1 MYNVQTINLD
11 MSLRD
16 PAPRVVAKQGDAGSR
31 KITIKLY
38 DNGIPANIN
47 NQIAP
52 SGAEQKGV
60 VRFRKPDG
68 TGGIYDKTEDNLPAC
83 ILGGD
88 NITVRLA
95 EQVLTCPGDVVADV
109 AIICDNTVI
118 STFNFVVHVQAAPMA
133 GITTSNNYY
142 NYQSLAD
149 INQAIDEAK
158 AAAAGAVK
166 SINGSKP
173 DSNGNVNVVA
183 GVAKVNGKTGNVS
196 IAANAYATCSTSAGT
211 ATKTAELVDGFAP
224 VIGAVLAVRFTNSN
238 TAESPRLNY
247 DGIEY
252 VIRDRI
258 TAQPIKPGDITAGLY
273 RFMLIS
279 GAWILLDKLPSEGT
293 TTPVPGDPG
302 EDGGYWIPAVD
313 EAGNLTWSA
322 SKAGMGDAP
331 AAANISGPP
340 GKDGGYYIPKI
351 SQTGINTMQMGFDPS
366 KPGMTSVQPR
376 QIVLPKG
383 DPGQNGAPGADG
395 APGPAGPAGDQGP
408 QGPKGDKGDPG
419 SAAIGLGGCNSAASA
434 VNKEISIFTDDFK
447 PTPSAIVTVAFNVE
461 NTADNPSMVINNRS
475 YGVIDCRNGNP
486 VKAAAMC
493 GQAHTYVLD
502 AQNGVAF
509 LVNPSDE
516 AASGASDAVESVNGQ
531 TGAVKVPVPGCG
543 TCASEASSKEKEV
556 GSLSAGFDPTARGAV
571 LTVKFENPGNTVN
584 GASLTVA
591 NKSYPIVDSRTYA
604 LARADALAKKVHHFV
619 LIPGTAIL
627 LDPSTTA
634 SSATL
639 DKTLTQEGS
648 AADAKA
654 AGDAIKNLREFLQG
668 DVELTSLNL
677 TSGLTTDAD
686 INVDFGGNRLR
697 GVNDPVEDTDAAS
710 KGYVDEQIA
719 NISNDGNAAPSA
731 GVCTTAANVA
741 AKVEQGYITSPIVG
755 GSIVTVEFTNDN
767 TAKNPTLDVNG
778 VVGAIVYRSMSAI
791 DPASLTKGIH
801 QFVCLE
807 NYNKWMMLDALEWE
821 EIANITVEADVQ
833 VVAISKDKDNKPFGL
848 RKAKIMVSAVGSE
861 TNTKSANGELSVNGI
876 TYYYSPN
883 LPVVGAE
890 TSRFIASSLEAITD
904 GLIWHD
910 SSSNNNNTYQTTG
923 TRHTGWIATVE
934 STLRNFAFSA
944 VGGMVIGAGT
954 NIKIMG
960 VRA

>member
-1 MYNVQTINLD
+1 MYNTQTINLD

-16 PAPRVVAKQGDAGSR
+16 PCPRVVAKQGDAGSR
-31 KITIKLY
+31 EVAIKLY
-38 DNGIPANIN
+38 DNGAPANIN
-47 NQIAP
+47 NQIAQ
-52 SGAEQKGV
+52 SGTETKGV
-60 VRFRKPDG
+60 VRFCKPDG
-68 TGGIYDKTEDNLPAC
+68 KGGIYDRTEDNLIAC
-83 ILGGD
+83 TLGKD
-88 NITVRLA
+88 TITVRLA
-95 EQVLTCPGDVVADV
+95 AQMLTCPGDVVADV
-109 AIICDNTVI
+109 AIICGTTII
-118 STFNFVVHVQAAPMA
+118 STFNFIVAVQANPAA
-133 GITTSNNYY
+133 GITPSHSYY
-142 NYQSLAD
+142 NYRSLAD
-149 INQAIDEAK
+149 INQAINEAK

-166 SINGSKP
+166 FVNGVKP
-173 DSNGNVNVVA
+173 GSDGNVAVNV
-183 GVAKVNGKTGNVS
+183 GVTAINRQTGSVTLPV
-196 IAANAYATCSTSAGT
+196 NAYTTCSTA
-211 ATKTAELVDGFAP
+211 ANYVVKTAALVDGFAP
-224 VIGAVLAVRFTNSN
+224 TIGAVLAVRFVHNN
-238 TAESPRLNY
+238 TAESPKLDYN
-247 DGIEY
+247 GIEY
-252 VIRDRI
+252 TIRDRI
-258 TAQPIKPGDITAGLY
+258 TAQPIGAGDITAGLY
-273 RFMLIS
+273 QFMLIN
-279 GAWILLDKLPSEGT
+279 GAWILLDKQQSGGT
-293 TTPVPGDPG
+293 STPVPGDPG
-302 EDGGYWIPAVD
+302 EDGGYWIPHVAD
-313 EAGNLTWSA
+313 DGTLSWTP
-322 SKAGMGDAP
+322 SKDGMGDPP
-331 AAANISGPP
+331 AAANIVGPP
-340 GKDGGYYIPKI
+340 GKDGDPGADGAPGSDGQDGGYYIPQI
-351 SQTGINTMQMGFDPS
+351 SQPESNIMQIAFDAI
-366 KPGMTSVQPR
+366 KFGMTSVQTR

-383 DPGQNGAPGADG
+383 DPGQDG

-408 QGPKGDKGDPG
+408 QGPKGDPGPQGPKGDKGDPG
-419 SAAIGLGGCNSAASA
+419 EPGPQGPAGSC
-434 VNKEISIFTDDFK
+434 D
-447 PTPSAIVTVAFNVE
+447 VA
-461 NTADNPSMVINNRS
+461 
-475 YGVIDCRNGNP
+475 
-486 VKAAAMC
+486 
-493 GQAHTYVLD
+493 
-502 AQNGVAF
+502 
-509 LVNPSDE
+509 
-516 AASGASDAVESVNGQ
+516 SVNGQ
-531 TGAVKVPVPGCG
+531 VGAVKIPASGYG
-543 TCASEASSKEKEV
+543 TCASAGSSPIKEV
-556 GSLSAGFDPTARGAV
+556 GSLSAGFDPAAIGSVLAV
-571 LTVKFENPGNTVN
+571 NFENPGNTAN
-584 GASLTVA
+584 GASLTIA
-591 NKSYPIVDSRTYA
+591 NKSHAIIDSRTYSS
-604 LARADALAKKVHHFV
+604 ARADALAKKVHHF
-619 LIPGTAIL
+619 LLLSGGAIL
-627 LDPSTTA
+627 LDPSDTTGPV
-634 SSATL
+634 TL

>member
-1 MYNVQTINLD
+1 MYNTQTINLD
-11 MSLRD
+11 MSSRD
-16 PAPRVVAKQGDAGSR
+16 PCPRVVAKQGDAGSR
-31 KITIKLY
+31 EVAIKLY
-38 DNGIPANIN
+38 DNGAPANIN
-47 NQIAP
+47 NQIAQ
-52 SGAEQKGV
+52 SGTETKGV
-60 VRFRKPDG
+60 VRFCKPDG
-68 TGGIYDKTEDNLPAC
+68 KGGIYDRTEDNLIAC
-83 ILGGD
+83 TLGKD
-88 NITVRLA
+88 TITVRLA
-95 EQVLTCPGDVVADV
+95 AQMLTCPGDVVADV
-109 AIICDNTVI
+109 AIICGTTII
-118 STFNFVVHVQAAPMA
+118 STFNFIVAVQANPAA
-133 GITTSNNYY
+133 GITPSHSYY
-142 NYQSLAD
+142 NYRSLAD
-149 INQAIDEAK
+149 INQAINEAK

-166 SINGSKP
+166 FVNGVKP
-173 DSNGNVNVVA
+173 GSDGNVAVNV
-183 GVAKVNGKTGNVS
+183 GVTAINRQTGSVTLPV
-196 IAANAYATCSTSAGT
+196 NAYTTCSTA
-211 ATKTAELVDGFAP
+211 ANYVVKTAALVDGFAP
-224 VIGAVLAVRFTNSN
+224 TIGAVLAVRFVHNN
-238 TAESPRLNY
+238 TAESPKLDYN
-247 DGIEY
+247 GIEY
-252 VIRDRI
+252 TIRDRI
-258 TAQPIKPGDITAGLY
+258 TAQPIGAGDITAGLY
-273 RFMLIS
+273 QFMLIN
-279 GAWILLDKLPSEGT
+279 GAWILLDKQQSGGT
-293 TTPVPGDPG
+293 STPVPGDPG
-302 EDGGYWIPAVD
+302 EDGGYWIPHVAD
-313 EAGNLTWSA
+313 DGTLSWTP
-322 SKAGMGDAP
+322 SKDGMGDPP
-331 AAANISGPP
+331 AAANIVGPP
-340 GKDGGYYIPKI
+340 GKDGDPGADGAPGSDGQDGGYYIPQI
-351 SQTGINTMQMGFDPS
+351 SQPESNIMQIAFDAI
-366 KPGMTSVQPR
+366 KFGMTSVQTR

-383 DPGQNGAPGADG
+383 DPGQDG

-408 QGPKGDKGDPG
+408 QGPKGDPGPQGPKGDKGDPG
-419 SAAIGLGGCNSAASA
+419 EPGPQGPAGSC
-434 VNKEISIFTDDFK
+434 D
-447 PTPSAIVTVAFNVE
+447 VA
-461 NTADNPSMVINNRS
+461 
-475 YGVIDCRNGNP
+475 
-486 VKAAAMC
+486 
-493 GQAHTYVLD
+493 
-502 AQNGVAF
+502 
-509 LVNPSDE
+509 
-516 AASGASDAVESVNGQ
+516 SVNGQ
-531 TGAVKVPVPGCG
+531 VGAVKIPASGYG
-543 TCASEASSKEKEV
+543 TCASAGSSPIKEV
-556 GSLSAGFDPTARGAV
+556 GSLSAGFDPAAIGSVLAV
-571 LTVKFENPGNTVN
+571 NFENPGNTAN
-584 GASLTVA
+584 GASLTIA
-591 NKSYPIVDSRTYA
+591 NKSHAIIDSRTYSS
-604 LARADALAKKVHHFV
+604 ARADALAKKVHHF
-619 LIPGTAIL
+619 LLLSGGAIL
-627 LDPSTTA
+627 LDPSDTTGPV
-634 SSATL
+634 TL

-741 AKVEQGYITSPIVG
+741 AKVEQGYIKSPIVG

-767 TAKNPTLDVNG
+767 TANNPTLKVNG
-778 VVGAIVYRSMSAI
+778 VVGAIVGRSMSAI

-934 STLRNFAFSA
+934 SALRNFAFSA

>member
-1 MYNVQTINLD
+1 MEIITPITID
-11 MSLRD
+11 MQRTARM
-16 PAPRVVAKQGDAGSR
+16 PEIYAKQGDACTR
-31 KITIKLY
+31 KVQINLH
-38 DNGIPANIN
+38 NGG
-47 NQIAP
+47 IAWRP
-52 SGAEQKGV
+52 GKSDAV
-60 VRFRKPDG
+60 IRFCKSDG
-68 TGGIYDKTEDNLPAC
+68 TGGIYDKLPDGTKAYVYPTTSLND
-83 ILGGD
+83 I
-88 NITVRLA
+88 ITITLA
-95 EQVLTCPGDVVADV
+95 PEVLTCAGDVLVDV
-109 AIICDNTVI
+109 AFSDADAVLA
-118 STFNFVVHVQAAPMA
+118 TFSFVVHVQMSPMSGIAP
-133 GITTSNNYY
+133 SNNYY
-142 NYQSLAD
+142 NYQSLAE
-149 INQAIDEAK
+149 INQAINEAK

-166 SINGSKP
+166 FVNGVKP
-173 DSNGNVNVVA
+173 GSDGNVAVNV
-183 GVAKVNGKTGNVS
+183 GVTAINRQTGSVTLPV
-196 IAANAYATCSTSAGT
+196 NAYTTCSTA
-211 ATKTAELVDGFAP
+211 ANYVVKTAALVDGFAP
-224 VIGAVLAVRFTNSN
+224 TIGAVLAVRFVHNN
-238 TAESPRLNY
+238 TAESPKLDYN
-247 DGIEY
+247 GIEY
-252 VIRDRI
+252 TIRDRI
-258 TAQPIKPGDITAGLY
+258 TAQPIGAGDITAGLY
-273 RFMLIS
+273 QFMLIN
-279 GAWILLDKLPSEGT
+279 GAWILLDKQQSGGT
-293 TTPVPGDPG
+293 STPVPGDPG
-302 EDGGYWIPAVD
+302 EDGGYWIPHVAD
-313 EAGNLTWSA
+313 DGTLSWTP
-322 SKAGMGDAP
+322 SKDGMGDPP
-331 AAANISGPP
+331 AAANIVGPP
-340 GKDGGYYIPKI
+340 GKDGDPGADGAPGSDGQDGGYYIPQI
-351 SQTGINTMQMGFDPS
+351 SQPESNIMQIAFDAI
-366 KPGMTSVQPR
+366 KFGMTSVQTR

-383 DPGQNGAPGADG
+383 DPGQDG

-408 QGPKGDKGDPG
+408 QGPKGDPGPQGPKGDKGDPG
-419 SAAIGLGGCNSAASA
+419 EPGPQGPAGSC
-434 VNKEISIFTDDFK
+434 D
-447 PTPSAIVTVAFNVE
+447 VA
-461 NTADNPSMVINNRS
+461 
-475 YGVIDCRNGNP
+475 
-486 VKAAAMC
+486 
-493 GQAHTYVLD
+493 
-502 AQNGVAF
+502 
-509 LVNPSDE
+509 
-516 AASGASDAVESVNGQ
+516 SVNGQ
-531 TGAVKVPVPGCG
+531 VGAVKIPASGYG
-543 TCASEASSKEKEV
+543 TCASAGSSPIKEV
-556 GSLSAGFDPTARGAV
+556 GSLSAGFDPAAIGSVLAV
-571 LTVKFENPGNTVN
+571 NFENPGNTAN
-584 GASLTVA
+584 GASLTIA
-591 NKSYPIVDSRTYA
+591 NKSHAIIDSRTYSS
-604 LARADALAKKVHHFV
+604 ARADALAKKVHHF
-619 LIPGTAIL
+619 LLLSGGAIL
-627 LDPSTTA
+627 LDPSDTTGPV
-634 SSATL
+634 TL

>member
-1 MYNVQTINLD
+1 MTTTQSIKLD
-11 MSLRD
+11 LLRRGE
-16 PAPRVVAKQGDAGSR
+16 PPRVYAKQGDTGTRAVAVE
-31 KITIKLY
+31 LY
-38 DNGIPANIN
+38 CGGVAWTPPNGV
-47 NQIAP
+47 
-52 SGAEQKGV
+52 KGLI
-60 VRFRKPDG
+60 RFRKPDRNAG
-68 TGGIYDKTEDNLPAC
+68 LYDKLPDGTTPAC
-83 ILGGD
+83 E
-88 NITVRLA
+88 ITSGSSNFIANLA
-95 EQVLTCPGDVVADV
+95 AEVLTCPGEVYADI
-109 AIICDNTVI
+109 AFTAGAELLGTATFVI
-118 STFNFVVHVQAAPMA
+118 EVEASPAE
-133 GITTSNNYY
+133 GTTPSGSYY
-142 NYQSLAD
+142 NYQTIGA
-149 INQAIDEAK
+149 INAAI
-158 AAAAGAVK
+158 AALNTAIGKCVRQV
-166 SINGSKP
+166 NGKDP
-173 DSNGNVNVVA
+173 DANGNVAVNIGVSSINNRTGVVRLP
-183 GVAKVNGKTGNVS
+183 V
-196 IAANAYATCSTSAGT
+196 NAYTTCSTA
-211 ATKTAELVDGFAP
+211 ANYVVKTAALVDGFAP
-224 VIGAVLAVRFTNSN
+224 AIGAVLAVRFVHNN
-238 TAESPRLNY
+238 TAESPKLDYN
-247 DGIEY
+247 GIEY
-252 VIRDRI
+252 IIRDRI
-258 TAQPIKPGDITAGLY
+258 TAKPIAPSDITAGLY
-273 RFMLIS
+273 QFMLIS
-279 GAWILLDKLPSEGT
+279 GAWILLDKQQSGGT
-293 TTPVPGDPG
+293 STPVPGDPG
-302 EDGGYWIPAVD
+302 EDGGYWIPHVAD
-313 EAGNLTWSA
+313 DGTLSWTP
-322 SKAGMGDAP
+322 SKDGMGDPP
-331 AAANISGPP
+331 AAANIVGPP
-340 GKDGGYYIPKI
+340 GKDGDPGADGAPGSDGQDGGYYIPQI
-351 SQTGINTMQMGFDPS
+351 SQPESNIMQIAFDAI
-366 KPGMTSVQPR
+366 KFGMTSVQTR

-383 DPGQNGAPGADG
+383 DPGQDG

-408 QGPKGDKGDPG
+408 QGPKGDPGPQGPKGDKGDPG
-419 SAAIGLGGCNSAASA
+419 EPGPQGPAGSC
-434 VNKEISIFTDDFK
+434 D
-447 PTPSAIVTVAFNVE
+447 VA
-461 NTADNPSMVINNRS
+461 
-475 YGVIDCRNGNP
+475 
-486 VKAAAMC
+486 
-493 GQAHTYVLD
+493 
-502 AQNGVAF
+502 
-509 LVNPSDE
+509 
-516 AASGASDAVESVNGQ
+516 SVNGQ
-531 TGAVKVPVPGCG
+531 VGAVKIPASGYG
-543 TCASEASSKEKEV
+543 TCASAGSSPIKEV
-556 GSLSAGFDPTARGAV
+556 GSLSAGFDPAAIGSVLAV
-571 LTVKFENPGNTVN
+571 NFKNPGNTAN
-584 GASLTVA
+584 GASLTIA
-591 NKSYPIVDSRTYA
+591 NKSHAIIDSRTYSS
-604 LARADALAKKVHHFV
+604 ARADALAKKVHHF
-619 LIPGTAIL
+619 LLLSGAAIL

-634 SSATL
+634 SSVTL

-677 TSGLTTDAD
+677 TSGLTTDAG

-719 NISNDGNAAPSA
+719 NISNDGNAVPSA
-731 GVCTTAANVA
+731 GVCTTAANIA
-741 AKVEQGYITSPIVG
+741 AKVEQGYIKSPIVG

-767 TAKNPTLDVNG
+767 TANNPTLDVNG

-821 EIANITVEADVQ
+821 EIANITVEADVR

>member
-1 MYNVQTINLD
+1 MEIITPIRID
-11 MSLRD
+11 MQRTARM
-16 PAPRVVAKQGDAGSR
+16 PEIYAKQGDACTR
-31 KITIKLY
+31 KVQISLS
-38 DNGIPANIN
+38 NGGISWSPGKSDVAI
-47 NQIAP
+47 
-52 SGAEQKGV
+52 
-60 VRFRKPDG
+60 RFCKSDG
-68 TGGIYDKTEDNLPAC
+68 TGGIYDKLPDGTKAYAYPTTALNDV
-83 ILGGD
+83 I
-88 NITVRLA
+88 ITLA
-95 EQVLTCPGDVVADV
+95 PEVLTCAGDVLVDV
-109 AIICDNTVI
+109 VFSDSAEVLA
-118 STFNFVVHVQAAPMA
+118 TFSFVVHVQASPMA
-133 GITTSNNYY
+133 GITPSNSYY
-142 NYQSLAD
+142 SYQSLAD
-149 INQAIDEAK
+149 INKAIDDAK

-166 SINGSKP
+166 FVNGVKPDANGSVTVP
-173 DSNGNVNVVA
+173 VGVTAVNRQ
-183 GVAKVNGKTGNVS
+183 TGSVTLPV
-196 IAANAYATCSTSAGT
+196 NAYTTCSTA
-211 ATKTAELVDGFAP
+211 ANYVVKTANLVDGFAP
-224 VIGAVLAVRFTNSN
+224 TIGAVLAVRFVHNN
-238 TAESPRLNY
+238 TAESPKLDYN
-247 DGIEY
+247 GIEY
-252 VIRDRI
+252 IIRDRI
-258 TAQPIKPGDITAGLY
+258 TAQPIGAGDITAGLY
-273 RFMLIS
+273 QFMLIS
-279 GAWILLDKLPSEGT
+279 GAWILLDKQQSGGT
-293 TTPVPGDPG
+293 STPVPGDPG
-302 EDGGYWIPAVD
+302 EDGGYWIPHVAD
-313 EAGNLTWSA
+313 DGTLTWTA
-322 SKAGMGDAP
+322 SKEGMGDP
-331 AAANISGPP
+331 PEAANIVGPP
-340 GKDGGYYIPKI
+340 GKDG
-351 SQTGINTMQMGFDPS
+351 D
-366 KPGMTSVQPR
+366 
-376 QIVLPKG
+376 
-383 DPGQNGAPGADG
+383 PGADG
-395 APGPAGPAGDQGP
+395 APGADGQDGGYYIPRITQPESNIMQIAFDAIKFGMTSVQTRQIVLPAGE
-408 QGPKGDKGDPG
+408 PG
-419 SAAIGLGGCNSAASA
+419 KDGAPG
-434 VNKEISIFTDDFK
+434 
-447 PTPSAIVTVAFNVE
+447 
-461 NTADNPSMVINNRS
+461 AD
-475 YGVIDCRNGNP
+475 G
-486 VKAAAMC
+486 
-493 GQAHTYVLD
+493 
-502 AQNGVAF
+502 QNGVTPNLQIGTVSTLPAGS
-509 LVNPSDE
+509 N
-516 AASGASDAVESVNGQ
+516 ATASITGTVEDLRLNLGIPRGANGEDAPAGSCDVTSVNDK
-531 TGAVKVPVPGCG
+531 TGSVVLPVPGRAHCQSAADS
-543 TCASEASSKEKEV
+543 TNKIATITSEGFKYVPGAILSVEFSNPQNTEDFTMLIIESKNYQI
-556 GSLSAGFDPTARGAV
+556 L
-571 LTVKFENPGNTVN
+571 
-584 GASLTVA
+584 
-591 NKSYPIVDSRTYA
+591 DSRTLAPPTASA
-604 LARADALAKKVHHFV
+604 LGKRVHHFMLV
-619 LIPGTAIL
+619 EGAAIL
-627 LDPSTTA
+627 MDPCE
-634 SSATL
+634 TL

-731 GVCTTAANVA
+731 GVCTTAANIA
-741 AKVEQGYITSPIVG
+741 AKVEQGYIKSPIVG

-767 TAKNPTLDVNG
+767 TANNPTLKVNG
-778 VVGAIVYRSMSAI
+778 VVGAIVGRSMSAI

>member
-1 MYNVQTINLD
+1 MYNTQTINLD
-11 MSLRD
+11 MSSRD
-16 PAPRVVAKQGDAGSR
+16 PCPRVVAKQGDAGSR
-31 KITIKLY
+31 EVAIKLY
-38 DNGIPANIN
+38 DNGAPANIN
-47 NQIAP
+47 NQIVQ
-52 SGAEQKGV
+52 SGTETKGV
-60 VRFRKPDG
+60 VRFCKPDG
-68 TGGIYDKTEDNLPAC
+68 KGGIYDRTEDNLIAC
-83 ILGGD
+83 TLGKD
-88 NITVRLA
+88 TITVRLA
-95 EQVLTCPGDVVADV
+95 AQMLTCPGDVVADV
-109 AIICDNTVI
+109 AIICGTTII
-118 STFNFVVHVQAAPMA
+118 STFNFIVAVQANPAA
-133 GITTSNNYY
+133 GITPSHSYY
-142 NYQSLAD
+142 NYRSLAD
-149 INQAIDEAK
+149 INQAINEAK

-166 SINGSKP
+166 FVNGVKP
-173 DSNGNVNVVA
+173 GSDGNVAVNV
-183 GVAKVNGKTGNVS
+183 GVTAINRQTGSVTLPV
-196 IAANAYATCSTSAGT
+196 NAYTTCSTA
-211 ATKTAELVDGFAP
+211 ANYVVKTAALVDGFAP
-224 VIGAVLAVRFTNSN
+224 TIGAVLAVRFVHNN
-238 TAESPRLNY
+238 TAESPKLDYN
-247 DGIEY
+247 GIEY
-252 VIRDRI
+252 TIRDRI
-258 TAQPIKPGDITAGLY
+258 TAQPIGAGDITAGLY
-273 RFMLIS
+273 QFMLIN
-279 GAWILLDKLPSEGT
+279 GAWILLDKQQSGGT
-293 TTPVPGDPG
+293 STPVPGDPG
-302 EDGGYWIPAVD
+302 EDGGYWIPHVAD
-313 EAGNLTWSA
+313 DGTLSWTP
-322 SKAGMGDAP
+322 SKDGMGDPP
-331 AAANISGPP
+331 AAANIVGPP
-340 GKDGGYYIPKI
+340 GKDGDPGADGAPGSDGQDGGYYIPQI
-351 SQTGINTMQMGFDPS
+351 SQPESNIMQIAFDAI
-366 KPGMTSVQPR
+366 KFGMTSVQTR

-383 DPGQNGAPGADG
+383 DPGQDG

-408 QGPKGDKGDPG
+408 QGPKGDPGPQGPKGDKGDPG
-419 SAAIGLGGCNSAASA
+419 EPGPQGPAGSC
-434 VNKEISIFTDDFK
+434 D
-447 PTPSAIVTVAFNVE
+447 VA
-461 NTADNPSMVINNRS
+461 
-475 YGVIDCRNGNP
+475 
-486 VKAAAMC
+486 
-493 GQAHTYVLD
+493 
-502 AQNGVAF
+502 
-509 LVNPSDE
+509 
-516 AASGASDAVESVNGQ
+516 SVNGQ
-531 TGAVKVPVPGCG
+531 VGAVKIPASGYG
-543 TCASEASSKEKEV
+543 TCASAGSSPIKEV
-556 GSLSAGFDPTARGAV
+556 GSLSAGFDPAAIGSVLAV
-571 LTVKFENPGNTVN
+571 NFENPGNTAN
-584 GASLTVA
+584 GASLTIA
-591 NKSYPIVDSRTYA
+591 NKSHAIIDSRTYSS
-604 LARADALAKKVHHFV
+604 ARADALAKKVHHF
-619 LIPGTAIL
+619 LLLSGGAIL
-627 LDPSTTA
+627 LDPSDTTGPV
-634 SSATL
+634 TL

>member
-1 MYNVQTINLD
+1 MYNTQTINLD
-11 MSLRD
+11 MSSRD
-16 PAPRVVAKQGDAGSR
+16 PCPRVVAKQGDAGSR
-31 KITIKLY
+31 EVAIKLY
-38 DNGIPANIN
+38 DNGAPANIN
-47 NQIAP
+47 NQIAQ
-52 SGAEQKGV
+52 SGTETKGV
-60 VRFRKPDG
+60 VRFCKPDG
-68 TGGIYDKTEDNLPAC
+68 KGGIYDRTEDNLIAC
-83 ILGGD
+83 TLGKD
-88 NITVRLA
+88 TITVRLA
-95 EQVLTCPGDVVADV
+95 AQMLTCPGDVVADV
-109 AIICDNTVI
+109 AIICGTTII
-118 STFNFVVHVQAAPMA
+118 STFNFIVAVQANPAA
-133 GITTSNNYY
+133 GITPSHSYY
-142 NYQSLAD
+142 NYRSLAD
-149 INQAIDEAK
+149 INQAINEAK

-166 SINGSKP
+166 FVNGVKP
-173 DSNGNVNVVA
+173 GSDGNVAVNV
-183 GVAKVNGKTGNVS
+183 GVTAINRQTGSVTLPV
-196 IAANAYATCSTSAGT
+196 NAYTTCSTA
-211 ATKTAELVDGFAP
+211 ANYVVKTAALVDGFAP
-224 VIGAVLAVRFTNSN
+224 TIGAVLAVRFVHNN
-238 TAESPRLNY
+238 TAESPKLDYN
-247 DGIEY
+247 GIEY
-252 VIRDRI
+252 TIRDRI
-258 TAQPIKPGDITAGLY
+258 TAQPIGAGDITAGLY
-273 RFMLIS
+273 QFMLIN
-279 GAWILLDKLPSEGT
+279 GAWILLDKQQSGGT
-293 TTPVPGDPG
+293 STPVPGDPG
-302 EDGGYWIPAVD
+302 EDGGYWIPHVAD
-313 EAGNLTWSA
+313 DGTLSWTP
-322 SKAGMGDAP
+322 SKDGMGDPP
-331 AAANISGPP
+331 AAANIVGPP
-340 GKDGGYYIPKI
+340 GKDGDPGADGAPGSDGQDGGYYIPQI
-351 SQTGINTMQMGFDPS
+351 SQPESNIMQIAFDAI
-366 KPGMTSVQPR
+366 KFGMTSVQTR

-383 DPGQNGAPGADG
+383 DPGQDG

-408 QGPKGDKGDPG
+408 QGPKGDPGPQGPKGDKGDPG
-419 SAAIGLGGCNSAASA
+419 EPGPQGPAGSC
-434 VNKEISIFTDDFK
+434 D
-447 PTPSAIVTVAFNVE
+447 VA
-461 NTADNPSMVINNRS
+461 
-475 YGVIDCRNGNP
+475 
-486 VKAAAMC
+486 
-493 GQAHTYVLD
+493 
-502 AQNGVAF
+502 
-509 LVNPSDE
+509 
-516 AASGASDAVESVNGQ
+516 SVNGQ
-531 TGAVKVPVPGCG
+531 VGAVKIPASGYG
-543 TCASEASSKEKEV
+543 TCASAGSSPIKEV
-556 GSLSAGFDPTARGAV
+556 GSLSAGFDPAAIGSVLAV
-571 LTVKFENPGNTVN
+571 NFENPGNTAN
-584 GASLTVA
+584 GASLTIA
-591 NKSYPIVDSRTYA
+591 NKSHAIIDSRTYSS
-604 LARADALAKKVHHFV
+604 ARADALAKKVHHF
-619 LIPGTAIL
+619 LLLSGGAIL
-627 LDPSTTA
+627 LDPSDTTGPV
-634 SSATL
+634 TL

-861 TNTKSANGELSVNGI
+861 TNTKSAHGELSVNGI

>member
-1 MYNVQTINLD
+1 MEIITPITID
-11 MSLRD
+11 MQRTARM
-16 PAPRVVAKQGDAGSR
+16 PEIYAKQGDACTR
-31 KITIKLY
+31 KVQINLH
-38 DNGIPANIN
+38 NGG
-47 NQIAP
+47 IAWRP
-52 SGAEQKGV
+52 GKSDAV
-60 VRFRKPDG
+60 IRFCKSDG
-68 TGGIYDKTEDNLPAC
+68 TGGIYDKLPDGTKAYVYPTTSLND
-83 ILGGD
+83 I
-88 NITVRLA
+88 ITITLA
-95 EQVLTCPGDVVADV
+95 PEVLTCAGDVLVDV
-109 AIICDNTVI
+109 AFSDADAVLA
-118 STFNFVVHVQAAPMA
+118 TFSFVVHVQMSPMSGIAP
-133 GITTSNNYY
+133 SNNYY

-149 INQAIDEAK
+149 INQAINEAK

-166 SINGSKP
+166 FVNGVKP
-173 DSNGNVNVVA
+173 GSDGNVAVNV
-183 GVAKVNGKTGNVS
+183 GVTAINRQTGSVTLPV
-196 IAANAYATCSTSAGT
+196 NAYTTCSTA
-211 ATKTAELVDGFAP
+211 ANYVVKTAALVDGFAP
-224 VIGAVLAVRFTNSN
+224 TIGAVLAVRFVHNN
-238 TAESPRLNY
+238 TAESPKLDYN
-247 DGIEY
+247 GIEY
-252 VIRDRI
+252 TIRDRI
-258 TAQPIKPGDITAGLY
+258 TAQPIGAGDITAGLY
-273 RFMLIS
+273 QFMLIN
-279 GAWILLDKLPSEGT
+279 GAWILLDKQQSGGT
-293 TTPVPGDPG
+293 STPVPGDPG
-302 EDGGYWIPAVD
+302 EDGGYWIPHVAD
-313 EAGNLTWSA
+313 DGTLSWTP
-322 SKAGMGDAP
+322 SKDGMGDPP
-331 AAANISGPP
+331 AAANIVGPP
-340 GKDGGYYIPKI
+340 GKDGDPGADGAPGSDGQDGGYYIPQI
-351 SQTGINTMQMGFDPS
+351 SQPESNIMQIAFDAI
-366 KPGMTSVQPR
+366 KFGMTSVQTR

-383 DPGQNGAPGADG
+383 DPGQDG

-408 QGPKGDKGDPG
+408 QGPKGDPGPQGPKGDKGDPG
-419 SAAIGLGGCNSAASA
+419 EPGPQGPAGSC
-434 VNKEISIFTDDFK
+434 D
-447 PTPSAIVTVAFNVE
+447 VA
-461 NTADNPSMVINNRS
+461 
-475 YGVIDCRNGNP
+475 
-486 VKAAAMC
+486 
-493 GQAHTYVLD
+493 
-502 AQNGVAF
+502 
-509 LVNPSDE
+509 
-516 AASGASDAVESVNGQ
+516 SVNGQ
-531 TGAVKVPVPGCG
+531 VGAVKIPASGYG
-543 TCASEASSKEKEV
+543 TCASAGSSPIKEV
-556 GSLSAGFDPTARGAV
+556 GSLSAGFDPAAIGSVLAV
-571 LTVKFENPGNTVN
+571 NFENPGNTAN
-584 GASLTVA
+584 GASLTIA
-591 NKSYPIVDSRTYA
+591 NKSHAIIDSRTYSS
-604 LARADALAKKVHHFV
+604 ARADALAKKVHHF
-619 LIPGTAIL
+619 LLLSGGAIL
-627 LDPSTTA
+627 LDPSDTTGPV
-634 SSATL
+634 TL

>member
-1 MYNVQTINLD
+1 M
-11 MSLRD
+11 
-16 PAPRVVAKQGDAGSR
+16 
-31 KITIKLY
+31 
-38 DNGIPANIN
+38 
-47 NQIAP
+47 QIA
-52 SGAEQKGV
+52 
-60 VRFRKPDG
+60 FD
-68 TGGIYDKTEDNLPAC
+68 
-83 ILGGD
+83 
-88 NITVRLA
+88 
-95 EQVLTCPGDVVADV
+95 
-109 AIICDNTVI
+109 AIK
-118 STFNFVVHVQAAPMA
+118 F
-133 GITTSNNYY
+133 
-142 NYQSLAD
+142 
-149 INQAIDEAK
+149 
-158 AAAAGAVK
+158 
-166 SINGSKP
+166 
-173 DSNGNVNVVA
+173 
-183 GVAKVNGKTGNVS
+183 
-196 IAANAYATCSTSAGT
+196 
-211 ATKTAELVDGFAP
+211 
-224 VIGAVLAVRFTNSN
+224 
-238 TAESPRLNY
+238 
-247 DGIEY
+247 
-252 VIRDRI
+252 
-258 TAQPIKPGDITAGLY
+258 
-273 RFMLIS
+273 
-279 GAWILLDKLPSEGT
+279 
-293 TTPVPGDPG
+293 
-302 EDGGYWIPAVD
+302 
-313 EAGNLTWSA
+313 
-322 SKAGMGDAP
+322 
-331 AAANISGPP
+331 
-340 GKDGGYYIPKI
+340 
-351 SQTGINTMQMGFDPS
+351 
-366 KPGMTSVQPR
+366 GMTSVQTR

-383 DPGQNGAPGADG
+383 DPGQDG

-408 QGPKGDKGDPG
+408 QGPKGDPGPQGPKGDKGDPG
-419 SAAIGLGGCNSAASA
+419 EPGPQGPAGSC
-434 VNKEISIFTDDFK
+434 D
-447 PTPSAIVTVAFNVE
+447 VA
-461 NTADNPSMVINNRS
+461 
-475 YGVIDCRNGNP
+475 
-486 VKAAAMC
+486 
-493 GQAHTYVLD
+493 
-502 AQNGVAF
+502 
-509 LVNPSDE
+509 
-516 AASGASDAVESVNGQ
+516 SVNGQ
-531 TGAVKVPVPGCG
+531 VGAVKIPASGYG
-543 TCASEASSKEKEV
+543 TCASAGSSPIKEV
-556 GSLSAGFDPTARGAV
+556 GSLSAGFDPAAIGSVLAV
-571 LTVKFENPGNTVN
+571 NFENPGNTAN
-584 GASLTVA
+584 GASLTIA
-591 NKSYPIVDSRTYA
+591 NKSHAIIDSRTYSS
-604 LARADALAKKVHHFV
+604 ARADALAKKVHHF
-619 LIPGTAIL
+619 LLLSGGAIL
-627 LDPSTTA
+627 LDPSDTTGPV
-634 SSATL
+634 TL

>member
-1 MYNVQTINLD
+1 MQRTARMPEIY
-11 MSLRD
+11 
-16 PAPRVVAKQGDAGSR
+16 AKQGDACTR
-31 KITIKLY
+31 KMQISLS
-38 DNGIPANIN
+38 NGGISWSPGKSDVAI
-47 NQIAP
+47 
-52 SGAEQKGV
+52 
-60 VRFRKPDG
+60 RFCKSDG
-68 TGGIYDKTEDNLPAC
+68 TGGIYDKLPDGTKAYTYPTTALNDV
-83 ILGGD
+83 II
-88 NITVRLA
+88 ITLA
-95 EQVLTCPGDVVADV
+95 PEVLTCAGDVLVDV
-109 AIICDNTVI
+109 VFSG
-118 STFNFVVHVQAAPMA
+118 STEVLATFSFVVHVQESPMA
-133 GITTSNNYY
+133 GIAPSNNYY

-149 INQAIDEAK
+149 INQAINEAK

-166 SINGSKP
+166 FVNGVKP
-173 DSNGNVNVVA
+173 GSDGNVAVNV
-183 GVAKVNGKTGNVS
+183 GVTAINRQTGSVTLPV
-196 IAANAYATCSTSAGT
+196 NAYTTCSTA
-211 ATKTAELVDGFAP
+211 ANYVVKTAALVDGFAP
-224 VIGAVLAVRFTNSN
+224 TIGAVLAVRFVHNN
-238 TAESPRLNY
+238 TAESPKLDYN
-247 DGIEY
+247 GIEY
-252 VIRDRI
+252 TIRDRI
-258 TAQPIKPGDITAGLY
+258 TAQPIGAGDITAGLY
-273 RFMLIS
+273 QFMLIN
-279 GAWILLDKLPSEGT
+279 GAWILLDKQQSGGT
-293 TTPVPGDPG
+293 STPVPGDPG
-302 EDGGYWIPAVD
+302 EDGGYWIPHVAD
-313 EAGNLTWSA
+313 DGTLSWTP
-322 SKAGMGDAP
+322 SKDGMGDPP
-331 AAANISGPP
+331 AAANIVGPP
-340 GKDGGYYIPKI
+340 GKDGDPGADGAPGSDGQDGGYYIPQI
-351 SQTGINTMQMGFDPS
+351 SQPESNIMQIAFDAI
-366 KPGMTSVQPR
+366 KFGMTSVQTR

-383 DPGQNGAPGADG
+383 DPGQDG

-408 QGPKGDKGDPG
+408 QGPKGDPGPQGPKGDKGDPG
-419 SAAIGLGGCNSAASA
+419 EPGPQGPAGSC
-434 VNKEISIFTDDFK
+434 D
-447 PTPSAIVTVAFNVE
+447 VA
-461 NTADNPSMVINNRS
+461 
-475 YGVIDCRNGNP
+475 
-486 VKAAAMC
+486 
-493 GQAHTYVLD
+493 
-502 AQNGVAF
+502 
-509 LVNPSDE
+509 
-516 AASGASDAVESVNGQ
+516 SVNGQ
-531 TGAVKVPVPGCG
+531 VGAVKIPASGYG
-543 TCASEASSKEKEV
+543 TCASAGSSPIKEV
-556 GSLSAGFDPTARGAV
+556 GSLSAGFDPAAIGSVLAV
-571 LTVKFENPGNTVN
+571 NFENPGNTAN
-584 GASLTVA
+584 GASLTIA
-591 NKSYPIVDSRTYA
+591 NKSHAIIDSRTYSS
-604 LARADALAKKVHHFV
+604 ARADALAKKVHHF
-619 LIPGTAIL
+619 LLLSGGAIL
-627 LDPSTTA
+627 LDPSDTTGPV
-634 SSATL
+634 TL

>member
-1 MYNVQTINLD
+1 MEIITPITID
-11 MSLRD
+11 MQRTARM
-16 PAPRVVAKQGDAGSR
+16 PEIYAKQGDACTR
-31 KITIKLY
+31 KVQINLH
-38 DNGIPANIN
+38 NGG
-47 NQIAP
+47 IAWRP
-52 SGAEQKGV
+52 GKSDAV
-60 VRFRKPDG
+60 IRFCKSDG
-68 TGGIYDKTEDNLPAC
+68 TGGIYDKLPDGTKAYVYPTTSLND
-83 ILGGD
+83 I
-88 NITVRLA
+88 ITITLA
-95 EQVLTCPGDVVADV
+95 PEVLTCAGDVLVDV
-109 AIICDNTVI
+109 AFSDAAAVLA
-118 STFNFVVHVQAAPMA
+118 TFSFVVHVQKSPASGVTP
-133 GITTSNNYY
+133 SNNYY

-149 INQAIDEAK
+149 INQAINEAK

-166 SINGSKP
+166 FVNGVKP
-173 DSNGNVNVVA
+173 GSDGNVAVNV
-183 GVAKVNGKTGNVS
+183 GVTAINRQTGSVTLPV
-196 IAANAYATCSTSAGT
+196 NAYTTCSTA
-211 ATKTAELVDGFAP
+211 ANYVVKTAALVDGFAP
-224 VIGAVLAVRFTNSN
+224 TIGAVLAVRFVHNN
-238 TAESPRLNY
+238 TAESPKLDYN
-247 DGIEY
+247 GIEY
-252 VIRDRI
+252 TIRDRI
-258 TAQPIKPGDITAGLY
+258 TAQPIGAGDITAGLY
-273 RFMLIS
+273 QFMLIN
-279 GAWILLDKLPSEGT
+279 GAWILLDKQQSGGT
-293 TTPVPGDPG
+293 STPVPGDPG
-302 EDGGYWIPAVD
+302 EDGGYWIPHVAD
-313 EAGNLTWSA
+313 DGTLSWTP
-322 SKAGMGDAP
+322 SKDGMGDPP
-331 AAANISGPP
+331 AAANIVGPP
-340 GKDGGYYIPKI
+340 GKDGDPGADGAPGSDGQDGGYYIPQI
-351 SQTGINTMQMGFDPS
+351 SQPESNIMQIAFDAI
-366 KPGMTSVQPR
+366 KFGMTSVQTR

-383 DPGQNGAPGADG
+383 DPGQDG

-408 QGPKGDKGDPG
+408 QGPKGDPGPQGPKGDKGDPG
-419 SAAIGLGGCNSAASA
+419 EPGPQGPAGSC
-434 VNKEISIFTDDFK
+434 D
-447 PTPSAIVTVAFNVE
+447 VA
-461 NTADNPSMVINNRS
+461 
-475 YGVIDCRNGNP
+475 
-486 VKAAAMC
+486 
-493 GQAHTYVLD
+493 
-502 AQNGVAF
+502 
-509 LVNPSDE
+509 
-516 AASGASDAVESVNGQ
+516 SVNGQ
-531 TGAVKVPVPGCG
+531 VGAVKIPASGYG
-543 TCASEASSKEKEV
+543 TCASAGSSPIKEV
-556 GSLSAGFDPTARGAV
+556 GSLSAGFDPAAIGSVLAV
-571 LTVKFENPGNTVN
+571 NFKNPGNTAN
-584 GASLTVA
+584 GASLTIA
-591 NKSYPIVDSRTYA
+591 NKSHAIIDSRTYFS
-604 LARADALAKKVHHFV
+604 ARADALAKKVHHF
-619 LIPGTAIL
+619 LLLSSGAIL
-627 LDPSTTA
+627 LDPSDTTGPV
-634 SSATL
+634 TL

-697 GVNDPVEDTDAAS
+697 GMNDPVEDTDAAS

>member
-1 MYNVQTINLD
+1 MEIITPITID
-11 MSLRD
+11 MQRTARM
-16 PAPRVVAKQGDAGSR
+16 PEIYAKQGDACTR
-31 KITIKLY
+31 KVQINLH
-38 DNGIPANIN
+38 NGG
-47 NQIAP
+47 IAWRP
-52 SGAEQKGV
+52 GKSDAV
-60 VRFRKPDG
+60 IRFCKSDG
-68 TGGIYDKTEDNLPAC
+68 TGGIYDKLPDGTKAYVYPTTSLND
-83 ILGGD
+83 I
-88 NITVRLA
+88 ITITLA
-95 EQVLTCPGDVVADV
+95 PEVLTCAGDVLVDV
-109 AIICDNTVI
+109 AFSDAAAVLA
-118 STFNFVVHVQAAPMA
+118 TFSFVVHVQKSPASGVTP
-133 GITTSNNYY
+133 SNNYY

-149 INQAIDEAK
+149 INQAINEAK

-166 SINGSKP
+166 FVNGVKP
-173 DSNGNVNVVA
+173 GSDGNVAVNV
-183 GVAKVNGKTGNVS
+183 GVTAINRQTGSVTLPV
-196 IAANAYATCSTSAGT
+196 NAYTTCSTA
-211 ATKTAELVDGFAP
+211 ANYVVKTAALVDGFAP
-224 VIGAVLAVRFTNSN
+224 TIGAVLAVRFVHNN
-238 TAESPRLNY
+238 TAESPKLDYN
-247 DGIEY
+247 GIEY
-252 VIRDRI
+252 TIRDRI
-258 TAQPIKPGDITAGLY
+258 TAQPIGAGDITAGLY
-273 RFMLIS
+273 QFMLIN
-279 GAWILLDKLPSEGT
+279 GAWILLDKQQSGGT
-293 TTPVPGDPG
+293 STPVPGDPG
-302 EDGGYWIPAVD
+302 EDGGYWIPHVAD
-313 EAGNLTWSA
+313 DGTLSWTP
-322 SKAGMGDAP
+322 SKDGMGDPP
-331 AAANISGPP
+331 AAANIVGPP
-340 GKDGGYYIPKI
+340 GKDGDPGADGAPGSDGQDGGYYIPQI
-351 SQTGINTMQMGFDPS
+351 SQPESNIMQIAFDAI
-366 KPGMTSVQPR
+366 KFGMTSVQTR

-383 DPGQNGAPGADG
+383 DPGQDG

-408 QGPKGDKGDPG
+408 QGPKGDPGPQGPKGDKGDPG
-419 SAAIGLGGCNSAASA
+419 EPGPQGPAGSC
-434 VNKEISIFTDDFK
+434 D
-447 PTPSAIVTVAFNVE
+447 VA
-461 NTADNPSMVINNRS
+461 
-475 YGVIDCRNGNP
+475 
-486 VKAAAMC
+486 
-493 GQAHTYVLD
+493 
-502 AQNGVAF
+502 
-509 LVNPSDE
+509 
-516 AASGASDAVESVNGQ
+516 SVNGQ
-531 TGAVKVPVPGCG
+531 VGAVKIPASGYG
-543 TCASEASSKEKEV
+543 TCASAGSSPIKEV
-556 GSLSAGFDPTARGAV
+556 GSLSAGFDPAAIGSVLAV
-571 LTVKFENPGNTVN
+571 NFENPGNTAN
-584 GASLTVA
+584 GASLTIA
-591 NKSYPIVDSRTYA
+591 NKSHAIIDSRTYSS
-604 LARADALAKKVHHFV
+604 ARADALAKKVHHF
-619 LIPGTAIL
+619 LLLSGGAIL
-627 LDPSTTA
+627 LDPSDTTGPV
-634 SSATL
+634 TL

>member
-1 MYNVQTINLD
+1 MYNTQTINLD
-11 MSLRD
+11 MSSRD
-16 PAPRVVAKQGDAGSR
+16 PCPRVVAKQGDAGSR
-31 KITIKLY
+31 EVAIKLY
-38 DNGIPANIN
+38 DNGAPANIN
-47 NQIAP
+47 NQIAQ
-52 SGAEQKGV
+52 SGTETKGV
-60 VRFRKPDG
+60 VRFCKPDG
-68 TGGIYDKTEDNLPAC
+68 KGGIYDRTEDNLIAC
-83 ILGGD
+83 TLGKD
-88 NITVRLA
+88 TITVRLA
-95 EQVLTCPGDVVADV
+95 AQMLTCPGDVVADV
-109 AIICDNTVI
+109 AIICGTTII
-118 STFNFVVHVQAAPMA
+118 STFNFIVAVQANPAA
-133 GITTSNNYY
+133 GITPSHSYY
-142 NYQSLAD
+142 NYRSLAD
-149 INQAIDEAK
+149 INQAINEAK

-166 SINGSKP
+166 FVNGVKP
-173 DSNGNVNVVA
+173 GSDGNVAVNV
-183 GVAKVNGKTGNVS
+183 GVTAINRQTGSVTLPV
-196 IAANAYATCSTSAGT
+196 NAYTTCSTA
-211 ATKTAELVDGFAP
+211 ANYVVKTAALVDGFAP
-224 VIGAVLAVRFTNSN
+224 TIGAVLAVRFVHNN
-238 TAESPRLNY
+238 TAESPKLDYN
-247 DGIEY
+247 GIEY
-252 VIRDRI
+252 TIRDRI
-258 TAQPIKPGDITAGLY
+258 TAQPIGAGDITAGLY
-273 RFMLIS
+273 QFMLIN
-279 GAWILLDKLPSEGT
+279 GAWILLDKQQSGGT
-293 TTPVPGDPG
+293 STPVPGDPG
-302 EDGGYWIPAVD
+302 EDGGYWIPHVAD
-313 EAGNLTWSA
+313 DGTLSWTP
-322 SKAGMGDAP
+322 SKDGMGDPP
-331 AAANISGPP
+331 AAANIVGPP
-340 GKDGGYYIPKI
+340 GKDGDPGADGAPGSDGQDGGYYIPQI
-351 SQTGINTMQMGFDPS
+351 SQPESNIMQIAFDAI
-366 KPGMTSVQPR
+366 KFGMTSVQTR

-383 DPGQNGAPGADG
+383 DPGQDG

-408 QGPKGDKGDPG
+408 QGPKGDPGPQGPKGDKGDPG
-419 SAAIGLGGCNSAASA
+419 EPGPQGPAGSC
-434 VNKEISIFTDDFK
+434 D
-447 PTPSAIVTVAFNVE
+447 VA
-461 NTADNPSMVINNRS
+461 
-475 YGVIDCRNGNP
+475 
-486 VKAAAMC
+486 
-493 GQAHTYVLD
+493 
-502 AQNGVAF
+502 
-509 LVNPSDE
+509 
-516 AASGASDAVESVNGQ
+516 SVNGQ
-531 TGAVKVPVPGCG
+531 VGAVKIPASGYG
-543 TCASEASSKEKEV
+543 TCASAGSSPIKEV
-556 GSLSAGFDPTARGAV
+556 GSLSAGFDPAAIGSVLAV
-571 LTVKFENPGNTVN
+571 NFKNPGNTAN
-584 GASLTVA
+584 GASLTIA
-591 NKSYPIVDSRTYA
+591 NKSHAIIDSRTYFS
-604 LARADALAKKVHHFV
+604 ARADALAKKVHHF
-619 LIPGTAIL
+619 LLLSSGAIL
-627 LDPSTTA
+627 LDPSDTTGPV
-634 SSATL
+634 TL

-821 EIANITVEADVQ
+821 EIANITIEADVQ

>member
-1 MYNVQTINLD
+1 MTTTQSIKLD
-11 MSLRD
+11 LLRRGE
-16 PAPRVVAKQGDAGSR
+16 PPRVYAKQGDTGTRAVAVE
-31 KITIKLY
+31 LY
-38 DNGIPANIN
+38 CGGVAWTPPNGV
-47 NQIAP
+47 
-52 SGAEQKGV
+52 KGLI
-60 VRFRKPDG
+60 RFRKPDRNAG
-68 TGGIYDKTEDNLPAC
+68 LYDKLPDGTTPAC
-83 ILGGD
+83 E
-88 NITVRLA
+88 ITSGSSNFIANLA
-95 EQVLTCPGDVVADV
+95 AEVLTCPGEVYADI
-109 AIICDNTVI
+109 AFTAGAELLGTATFVI
-118 STFNFVVHVQAAPMA
+118 EVEASPAE
-133 GITTSNNYY
+133 GTTPSGSYY
-142 NYQSLAD
+142 NYQTIGA
-149 INQAIDEAK
+149 INAAI
-158 AAAAGAVK
+158 AALNTAIGKCVRQV
-166 SINGSKP
+166 NGKDP
-173 DSNGNVNVVA
+173 DANGNVAVNIGVSSINNRTGVVRLP
-183 GVAKVNGKTGNVS
+183 V
-196 IAANAYATCSTSAGT
+196 NAYTTCSTA
-211 ATKTAELVDGFAP
+211 ANYVVKTAALVDGFAP
-224 VIGAVLAVRFTNSN
+224 AIGAVLAVRFEHNN
-238 TAESPRLNY
+238 TAESPKLDYN
-247 DGIEY
+247 GIEY
-252 VIRDRI
+252 IIRDRI
-258 TAQPIKPGDITAGLY
+258 TAKPIAPSDITAGLY
-273 RFMLIS
+273 QFMLIS
-279 GAWILLDKLPSEGT
+279 GAWILLDKQQSGGT
-293 TTPVPGDPG
+293 STPVPGDPG
-302 EDGGYWIPAVD
+302 EDGGYWIPHVAD
-313 EAGNLTWSA
+313 DGTLSWTP
-322 SKAGMGDAP
+322 SKDGMGDPP
-331 AAANISGPP
+331 AAANIVGPP
-340 GKDGGYYIPKI
+340 GKDGDPGADGAPGSDGQDGGYYIPQI
-351 SQTGINTMQMGFDPS
+351 SQPESNIMQIAFDAI
-366 KPGMTSVQPR
+366 KFGMTSVQTR

-383 DPGQNGAPGADG
+383 DPGQDG

-408 QGPKGDKGDPG
+408 QGPKGDPGPQGPKGDKGDPG
-419 SAAIGLGGCNSAASA
+419 EPGPQGPAGSC
-434 VNKEISIFTDDFK
+434 D
-447 PTPSAIVTVAFNVE
+447 VA
-461 NTADNPSMVINNRS
+461 
-475 YGVIDCRNGNP
+475 
-486 VKAAAMC
+486 
-493 GQAHTYVLD
+493 
-502 AQNGVAF
+502 
-509 LVNPSDE
+509 
-516 AASGASDAVESVNGQ
+516 SVNGQ
-531 TGAVKVPVPGCG
+531 VGAVKIPASGYG
-543 TCASEASSKEKEV
+543 TCASAGSSPIKEV
-556 GSLSAGFDPTARGAV
+556 GSLSAGFDPAAIGSVLAV
-571 LTVKFENPGNTVN
+571 NFKNPGNTAN
-584 GASLTVA
+584 GASLTIA
-591 NKSYPIVDSRTYA
+591 NKSHAIIDSRTYSS
-604 LARADALAKKVHHFV
+604 ARADALAKKVHHF
-619 LIPGTAIL
+619 LLLSGAAIL

-634 SSATL
+634 SSVTL

-719 NISNDGNAAPSA
+719 NISNDGNAVPSA
-731 GVCTTAANVA
+731 GVCTTAANIA
-741 AKVEQGYITSPIVG
+741 AKVEQGYIKSPIVG

-767 TAKNPTLDVNG
+767 TANNPTLDVNG

-821 EIANITVEADVQ
+821 EIANITVEADVR

>member
-1 MYNVQTINLD
+1 MYNTQTINLD
-11 MSLRD
+11 MSSRD
-16 PAPRVVAKQGDAGSR
+16 PCPRVVAKQGDAGSR
-31 KITIKLY
+31 EVAIKLY
-38 DNGIPANIN
+38 DNGAPANIN
-47 NQIAP
+47 NQIVQ
-52 SGAEQKGV
+52 SGTETKGV
-60 VRFRKPDG
+60 VRFCKPDG
-68 TGGIYDKTEDNLPAC
+68 KGGIYDRTEDNLIAC
-83 ILGGD
+83 TLGKD
-88 NITVRLA
+88 TITVRLA
-95 EQVLTCPGDVVADV
+95 AQMLTCPGDVVADV
-109 AIICDNTVI
+109 AIICGTTII
-118 STFNFVVHVQAAPMA
+118 STFNFIVAVQANPAA
-133 GITTSNNYY
+133 GITPSHSYY
-142 NYQSLAD
+142 NYRSLAD
-149 INQAIDEAK
+149 INQAINEAK

-166 SINGSKP
+166 FVNGVKP
-173 DSNGNVNVVA
+173 GSDGNVAVNV
-183 GVAKVNGKTGNVS
+183 GVTAINRQTGSVTLPV
-196 IAANAYATCSTSAGT
+196 NAYTTCSTA
-211 ATKTAELVDGFAP
+211 ANYVVKTAALVDGFAP
-224 VIGAVLAVRFTNSN
+224 TIGAVLAVRFVHNN
-238 TAESPRLNY
+238 TAESPKLDYN
-247 DGIEY
+247 GIEY
-252 VIRDRI
+252 TIRDRI
-258 TAQPIKPGDITAGLY
+258 TAQPIGAGDITAGLY
-273 RFMLIS
+273 QFMLIN
-279 GAWILLDKLPSEGT
+279 GAWILLDKQQSGGT
-293 TTPVPGDPG
+293 STPVPGDPG
-302 EDGGYWIPAVD
+302 EDGGYWIPHVAD
-313 EAGNLTWSA
+313 DGTLSWTP
-322 SKAGMGDAP
+322 SKDGMGDPP
-331 AAANISGPP
+331 AAANIVGPP
-340 GKDGGYYIPKI
+340 GKDGDPGADGAPGSDGQDGGYYIPQI
-351 SQTGINTMQMGFDPS
+351 SQPESNIMQIAFDAI
-366 KPGMTSVQPR
+366 KFGMTSVQTR

-383 DPGQNGAPGADG
+383 DPGQDG

-408 QGPKGDKGDPG
+408 QGPKGDPGPQGPKGDKGDPG
-419 SAAIGLGGCNSAASA
+419 EPGPQGPAGSC
-434 VNKEISIFTDDFK
+434 D
-447 PTPSAIVTVAFNVE
+447 VA
-461 NTADNPSMVINNRS
+461 
-475 YGVIDCRNGNP
+475 
-486 VKAAAMC
+486 
-493 GQAHTYVLD
+493 
-502 AQNGVAF
+502 
-509 LVNPSDE
+509 
-516 AASGASDAVESVNGQ
+516 SVNGQ
-531 TGAVKVPVPGCG
+531 VGAVKIPASGYG
-543 TCASEASSKEKEV
+543 TCASAGSSPIKEV
-556 GSLSAGFDPTARGAV
+556 GSLSAGFDPAAIGSVLAV
-571 LTVKFENPGNTVN
+571 NFKNPGNTAN
-584 GASLTVA
+584 GASLTIA
-591 NKSYPIVDSRTYA
+591 NKSHAIIDSRTYFS
-604 LARADALAKKVHHFV
+604 ARADALAKKVHHF
-619 LIPGTAIL
+619 LLLSSGAIL
-627 LDPSTTA
+627 LDPSDTTGPV
-634 SSATL
+634 TL

-755 GSIVTVEFTNDN
+755 GSIVTVEFTNGN

>member
-1 MYNVQTINLD
+1 MEIIAPIRID
-11 MSLRD
+11 MQRTARM
-16 PAPRVVAKQGDAGSR
+16 PEIYAKQGDACTR
-31 KITIKLY
+31 KVQISLS
-38 DNGIPANIN
+38 NGGISWSPGKSDVAI
-47 NQIAP
+47 
-52 SGAEQKGV
+52 
-60 VRFRKPDG
+60 RFCKSDG
-68 TGGIYDKTEDNLPAC
+68 TGGIYDKLPDGTKAYTYPTTALNDV
-83 ILGGD
+83 II
-88 NITVRLA
+88 ITLA
-95 EQVLTCPGDVVADV
+95 PEVLTCAGDVLVDV
-109 AIICDNTVI
+109 VFSG
-118 STFNFVVHVQAAPMA
+118 STEVLATFSFVVHVQESPMA
-133 GITTSNNYY
+133 GIAPSNNYY

-149 INQAIDEAK
+149 INQAINEAK

-166 SINGSKP
+166 FVNGVKP
-173 DSNGNVNVVA
+173 GSDGNVAVNV
-183 GVAKVNGKTGNVS
+183 GVTAINRQTGSVTLPV
-196 IAANAYATCSTSAGT
+196 NAYTTCSTA
-211 ATKTAELVDGFAP
+211 ANYVVKTAALVDGFAP
-224 VIGAVLAVRFTNSN
+224 TIGAVLAVRFVHNN
-238 TAESPRLNY
+238 TAESPKLDYN
-247 DGIEY
+247 GIEY
-252 VIRDRI
+252 TIRDRI
-258 TAQPIKPGDITAGLY
+258 TAQPIGAGDITAGLY
-273 RFMLIS
+273 QFMLIN
-279 GAWILLDKLPSEGT
+279 GAWILLDKQQSGGT
-293 TTPVPGDPG
+293 STPVPGDPG
-302 EDGGYWIPAVD
+302 EDGGYWIPHVAD
-313 EAGNLTWSA
+313 DGTLSWTP
-322 SKAGMGDAP
+322 SKDGMGDPP
-331 AAANISGPP
+331 AAANIVGPP
-340 GKDGGYYIPKI
+340 GKDGDPGADGAPGSDGQDGGYYIPQI
-351 SQTGINTMQMGFDPS
+351 SQPESNIMQIAFDAI
-366 KPGMTSVQPR
+366 KFGMTSVQTR

-383 DPGQNGAPGADG
+383 DPGQDG

-408 QGPKGDKGDPG
+408 QGPKGDPGPQGPKGDKGDPG
-419 SAAIGLGGCNSAASA
+419 EPGPQGPAGSC
-434 VNKEISIFTDDFK
+434 D
-447 PTPSAIVTVAFNVE
+447 VA
-461 NTADNPSMVINNRS
+461 
-475 YGVIDCRNGNP
+475 
-486 VKAAAMC
+486 
-493 GQAHTYVLD
+493 
-502 AQNGVAF
+502 
-509 LVNPSDE
+509 
-516 AASGASDAVESVNGQ
+516 SVNGQ
-531 TGAVKVPVPGCG
+531 VGAVKIPASGYG
-543 TCASEASSKEKEV
+543 TCASAGSSPIKEV
-556 GSLSAGFDPTARGAV
+556 GSLSAGFDPAAIGSVLAV
-571 LTVKFENPGNTVN
+571 NFENPGNTAN
-584 GASLTVA
+584 GASLTIA
-591 NKSYPIVDSRTYA
+591 NKSHAIIDSRTYSS
-604 LARADALAKKVHHFV
+604 ARADALAKKVHHF
-619 LIPGTAIL
+619 LLLSGGAIL
-627 LDPSTTA
+627 LDPSDTTGPV
-634 SSATL
+634 TL

>member
-1 MYNVQTINLD
+1 M
-11 MSLRD
+11 
-16 PAPRVVAKQGDAGSR
+16 
-31 KITIKLY
+31 
-38 DNGIPANIN
+38 
-47 NQIAP
+47 
-52 SGAEQKGV
+52 
-60 VRFRKPDG
+60 
-68 TGGIYDKTEDNLPAC
+68 
-83 ILGGD
+83 
-88 NITVRLA
+88 
-95 EQVLTCPGDVVADV
+95 
-109 AIICDNTVI
+109 
-118 STFNFVVHVQAAPMA
+118 
-133 GITTSNNYY
+133 
-142 NYQSLAD
+142 
-149 INQAIDEAK
+149 
-158 AAAAGAVK
+158 
-166 SINGSKP
+166 
-173 DSNGNVNVVA
+173 
-183 GVAKVNGKTGNVS
+183 
-196 IAANAYATCSTSAGT
+196 NAYTTCSTA
-211 ATKTAELVDGFAP
+211 ANYVVKTAALVDGFAP
-224 VIGAVLAVRFTNSN
+224 TIGAVLAVRFVHNN
-238 TAESPRLNY
+238 TAESPKLDYN
-247 DGIEY
+247 GIEY
-252 VIRDRI
+252 TIRDRI
-258 TAQPIKPGDITAGLY
+258 TAQPIGAGDITAGLY
-273 RFMLIS
+273 QFMLIN
-279 GAWILLDKLPSEGT
+279 GAWILLDKQQSGGT
-293 TTPVPGDPG
+293 STPVPGDPG
-302 EDGGYWIPAVD
+302 EDGGYWIPHVAD
-313 EAGNLTWSA
+313 DGTLSWTP
-322 SKAGMGDAP
+322 SKDGMGDPP
-331 AAANISGPP
+331 AAANIVGPP
-340 GKDGGYYIPKI
+340 GKDGDPGADGAPGSDGQDGGYYIPQI
-351 SQTGINTMQMGFDPS
+351 SQPESNIMQIAFDAI
-366 KPGMTSVQPR
+366 KFGMTSVQTR

-383 DPGQNGAPGADG
+383 DPGQDG

-408 QGPKGDKGDPG
+408 QGPKGDPGPQGPKGDKGDPG
-419 SAAIGLGGCNSAASA
+419 EPGPQGPAGSC
-434 VNKEISIFTDDFK
+434 D
-447 PTPSAIVTVAFNVE
+447 VA
-461 NTADNPSMVINNRS
+461 
-475 YGVIDCRNGNP
+475 
-486 VKAAAMC
+486 
-493 GQAHTYVLD
+493 
-502 AQNGVAF
+502 
-509 LVNPSDE
+509 
-516 AASGASDAVESVNGQ
+516 SVNGQ
-531 TGAVKVPVPGCG
+531 VGAVKIPASGYG
-543 TCASEASSKEKEV
+543 TCASAGSSPIKEV
-556 GSLSAGFDPTARGAV
+556 GSLSAGFDPAAIGSVLAV
-571 LTVKFENPGNTVN
+571 NFENPGNTAN
-584 GASLTVA
+584 GASLTIA
-591 NKSYPIVDSRTYA
+591 NKSHAIIDSRTYSS
-604 LARADALAKKVHHFV
+604 ARADALAKKVHHF
-619 LIPGTAIL
+619 LLLSGGAIL
-627 LDPSTTA
+627 LDPSDTTGPV
-634 SSATL
+634 TL

-767 TAKNPTLDVNG
+767 TAKDPTLDVNG

>member
-1 MYNVQTINLD
+1 MEIITPITID
-11 MSLRD
+11 MQRTARM
-16 PAPRVVAKQGDAGSR
+16 PEIYAKQGDACTR
-31 KITIKLY
+31 KVQINLH
-38 DNGIPANIN
+38 NGG
-47 NQIAP
+47 IAWRP
-52 SGAEQKGV
+52 GKSDAV
-60 VRFRKPDG
+60 IRFCKSDG
-68 TGGIYDKTEDNLPAC
+68 TGGIYDKLPDGTKAYVYPTTSLND
-83 ILGGD
+83 I
-88 NITVRLA
+88 ITITLA
-95 EQVLTCPGDVVADV
+95 PEVLTCAGDVLVDV
-109 AIICDNTVI
+109 AFSDADAVLA
-118 STFNFVVHVQAAPMA
+118 TFSFVVHVQMSPMSGIAP
-133 GITTSNNYY
+133 SNNYY
-142 NYQSLAD
+142 NYQSLAE
-149 INQAIDEAK
+149 INQAINEAK

-166 SINGSKP
+166 FVNGVKP
-173 DSNGNVNVVA
+173 GSDGNVAVNV
-183 GVAKVNGKTGNVS
+183 GVTAINRQTGSVTLPV
-196 IAANAYATCSTSAGT
+196 NAYTTCSTA
-211 ATKTAELVDGFAP
+211 ANYVVKTAALVDGFAP
-224 VIGAVLAVRFTNSN
+224 TIGAVLAVRFAHNN
-238 TAESPRLNY
+238 TAESPKLDYN
-247 DGIEY
+247 GIEY
-252 VIRDRI
+252 TIRDRI
-258 TAQPIKPGDITAGLY
+258 TAQPIGAGDITAGLY
-273 RFMLIS
+273 QFMLIN
-279 GAWILLDKLPSEGT
+279 GAWILLDKQQSGGT
-293 TTPVPGDPG
+293 STPVPGDPG
-302 EDGGYWIPAVD
+302 EDGGYWIPHVAD
-313 EAGNLTWSA
+313 DGTLSWTP
-322 SKAGMGDAP
+322 SKDGMGDPP
-331 AAANISGPP
+331 AAANIVGPP
-340 GKDGGYYIPKI
+340 GKDGDPGADGAPGSDGQDGGYYIPQI
-351 SQTGINTMQMGFDPS
+351 SQPESNIMQIAFDAI
-366 KPGMTSVQPR
+366 KFGMTSVQTR

-383 DPGQNGAPGADG
+383 DPGQDG

-408 QGPKGDKGDPG
+408 QGPKGDPGPQGPKGDKGDPG
-419 SAAIGLGGCNSAASA
+419 EPGPQGPAGSC
-434 VNKEISIFTDDFK
+434 D
-447 PTPSAIVTVAFNVE
+447 VA
-461 NTADNPSMVINNRS
+461 
-475 YGVIDCRNGNP
+475 
-486 VKAAAMC
+486 
-493 GQAHTYVLD
+493 
-502 AQNGVAF
+502 
-509 LVNPSDE
+509 
-516 AASGASDAVESVNGQ
+516 SVNGQ
-531 TGAVKVPVPGCG
+531 VGAVKIPASGYG
-543 TCASEASSKEKEV
+543 TCASAGSSPIKEV
-556 GSLSAGFDPTARGAV
+556 GSLSAGFDPAAIGSVLAV
-571 LTVKFENPGNTVN
+571 NFKNPGNTAN
-584 GASLTVA
+584 GASLTIA
-591 NKSYPIVDSRTYA
+591 NKSHAIIDSRTYSS
-604 LARADALAKKVHHFV
+604 ARADALAKKVHHF
-619 LIPGTAIL
+619 LLLSGEAIL
-627 LDPSTTA
+627 LDPSDTTGPV
-634 SSATL
+634 TL

>member
-1 MYNVQTINLD
+1 MQRTARMPEIY
-11 MSLRD
+11 
-16 PAPRVVAKQGDAGSR
+16 AKQGDACTR
-31 KITIKLY
+31 KVQISLS
-38 DNGIPANIN
+38 NGGISWSPGKSDVAI
-47 NQIAP
+47 
-52 SGAEQKGV
+52 
-60 VRFRKPDG
+60 RFCKSDG
-68 TGGIYDKTEDNLPAC
+68 TGGIYDKLPDGTKAYTYPTTALNDV
-83 ILGGD
+83 II
-88 NITVRLA
+88 ITLA
-95 EQVLTCPGDVVADV
+95 PEVLTCAGDVLVDV
-109 AIICDNTVI
+109 VFSG
-118 STFNFVVHVQAAPMA
+118 STEVLATFSFVVHVQESPMA
-133 GITTSNNYY
+133 GIAPSNNYY

-149 INQAIDEAK
+149 INQAINEAK

-166 SINGSKP
+166 FVNGVKP
-173 DSNGNVNVVA
+173 GSDGNVAVNV
-183 GVAKVNGKTGNVS
+183 GVTAINRQTGSVTLPV
-196 IAANAYATCSTSAGT
+196 NAYTTCSTA
-211 ATKTAELVDGFAP
+211 ANYVVKTAALVDGFAP
-224 VIGAVLAVRFTNSN
+224 TIGAVLAVRFVHNN
-238 TAESPRLNY
+238 TAESPKLDYN
-247 DGIEY
+247 GIEY
-252 VIRDRI
+252 TIRDRI
-258 TAQPIKPGDITAGLY
+258 TAQPIGAGDITAGLY
-273 RFMLIS
+273 QFMLIN
-279 GAWILLDKLPSEGT
+279 GAWILLDKQQSGGT
-293 TTPVPGDPG
+293 STPVPGDPG
-302 EDGGYWIPAVD
+302 EDGGYWIPHVAD
-313 EAGNLTWSA
+313 DGTLSWTP
-322 SKAGMGDAP
+322 SKDGMGDPP
-331 AAANISGPP
+331 AAANIVGPP
-340 GKDGGYYIPKI
+340 GKDGDPGADGAPGSDGQDGGYYIPQI
-351 SQTGINTMQMGFDPS
+351 SQPESNIMQIAFDAI
-366 KPGMTSVQPR
+366 KFGMTSVQTR

-383 DPGQNGAPGADG
+383 DPGQDG

-408 QGPKGDKGDPG
+408 QGPKGDPGPQGPKGDKGDPG
-419 SAAIGLGGCNSAASA
+419 EPGPQGPAGSC
-434 VNKEISIFTDDFK
+434 D
-447 PTPSAIVTVAFNVE
+447 VA
-461 NTADNPSMVINNRS
+461 
-475 YGVIDCRNGNP
+475 
-486 VKAAAMC
+486 
-493 GQAHTYVLD
+493 
-502 AQNGVAF
+502 
-509 LVNPSDE
+509 
-516 AASGASDAVESVNGQ
+516 SVNGQ
-531 TGAVKVPVPGCG
+531 VGAVKIPASGYG
-543 TCASEASSKEKEV
+543 TCASAGSSPIKEV
-556 GSLSAGFDPTARGAV
+556 GSLSAGFDPAAIGSVLAV
-571 LTVKFENPGNTVN
+571 NFKNPGNTAN
-584 GASLTVA
+584 GASLTIA
-591 NKSYPIVDSRTYA
+591 NKSHAIIDSRTYFS
-604 LARADALAKKVHHFV
+604 ARADALAKKVHHF
-619 LIPGTAIL
+619 LLLSSGAIL
-627 LDPSTTA
+627 LDPSDTTGPV
-634 SSATL
+634 TL

>member
-1 MYNVQTINLD
+1 MEIITPIRID
-11 MSLRD
+11 MQRTARM
-16 PAPRVVAKQGDAGSR
+16 PEIYAKQGDACTR
-31 KITIKLY
+31 KVQISLS
-38 DNGIPANIN
+38 NGGISWSPGKSDVAI
-47 NQIAP
+47 
-52 SGAEQKGV
+52 
-60 VRFRKPDG
+60 RFCKSDG
-68 TGGIYDKTEDNLPAC
+68 TGGIYDKLPDGTKAYAYPTTALNDV
-83 ILGGD
+83 I
-88 NITVRLA
+88 ITLA
-95 EQVLTCPGDVVADV
+95 PEVLTCAGDVLVDV
-109 AIICDNTVI
+109 VFSDSAEVLA
-118 STFNFVVHVQAAPMA
+118 TFSFVVHVQASPMS
-133 GITTSNNYY
+133 GITPSNNYY
-142 NYQSLAD
+142 NYQSLAE
-149 INQAIDEAK
+149 INQAIGDAK

-166 SINGSKP
+166 FVNGVKP
-173 DSNGNVNVVA
+173 GSDGNVAVNV
-183 GVAKVNGKTGNVS
+183 GVTAINRQTGSVTLPV
-196 IAANAYATCSTSAGT
+196 NAYTTCSTA
-211 ATKTAELVDGFAP
+211 ANYVVKTAALVDGFAP
-224 VIGAVLAVRFTNSN
+224 TIGAVLAVRFVHNN
-238 TAESPRLNY
+238 TAESPKLDYN
-247 DGIEY
+247 GIEY
-252 VIRDRI
+252 TIRDRI
-258 TAQPIKPGDITAGLY
+258 TAQPIGAGDITAGLY
-273 RFMLIS
+273 QFMLIN
-279 GAWILLDKLPSEGT
+279 GAWILLDKQQSGGT
-293 TTPVPGDPG
+293 STPVPGDPG
-302 EDGGYWIPAVD
+302 EDGGYWIPHVAD
-313 EAGNLTWSA
+313 DGTLSWTP
-322 SKAGMGDAP
+322 SKDGMGDPP
-331 AAANISGPP
+331 AAANIVGPP
-340 GKDGGYYIPKI
+340 GKDGDPGADGAPGSDGQDGGYYIPQI
-351 SQTGINTMQMGFDPS
+351 SQPESNIMQIAFDAI
-366 KPGMTSVQPR
+366 KFGMTSVQTR

-383 DPGQNGAPGADG
+383 DPGQDG

-408 QGPKGDKGDPG
+408 QGPKGDPGPQGPKGDKGDPG
-419 SAAIGLGGCNSAASA
+419 EPGPQGPAGSC
-434 VNKEISIFTDDFK
+434 D
-447 PTPSAIVTVAFNVE
+447 VA
-461 NTADNPSMVINNRS
+461 
-475 YGVIDCRNGNP
+475 
-486 VKAAAMC
+486 
-493 GQAHTYVLD
+493 
-502 AQNGVAF
+502 
-509 LVNPSDE
+509 
-516 AASGASDAVESVNGQ
+516 SVNGQ
-531 TGAVKVPVPGCG
+531 VGAVKIPASGYG
-543 TCASEASSKEKEV
+543 TCASAGSSPIKEV
-556 GSLSAGFDPTARGAV
+556 GSLSAGFDPAAIGSVLAV
-571 LTVKFENPGNTVN
+571 NFENPGNTAN
-584 GASLTVA
+584 GASLTIA
-591 NKSYPIVDSRTYA
+591 NKSHAIIDSRTYSS
-604 LARADALAKKVHHFV
+604 ARADALAKKVHHF
-619 LIPGTAIL
+619 LLLSGGAIL
-627 LDPSTTA
+627 LDPSDTTGPV
-634 SSATL
+634 TL

>member
-1 MYNVQTINLD
+1 MTTTQSIKLD
-11 MSLRD
+11 LLRRGE
-16 PAPRVVAKQGDAGSR
+16 PPRVYAKQGDTGTRAVAVE
-31 KITIKLY
+31 LY
-38 DNGIPANIN
+38 CGGVAWTPPNGV
-47 NQIAP
+47 
-52 SGAEQKGV
+52 KGLI
-60 VRFRKPDG
+60 RFRKPDRNAG
-68 TGGIYDKTEDNLPAC
+68 LYDKLPDGTTPAC
-83 ILGGD
+83 E
-88 NITVRLA
+88 ITSGSSNFIANLA
-95 EQVLTCPGDVVADV
+95 AEVLTCPGEVYADI
-109 AIICDNTVI
+109 AFTAGAELLGTATFVI
-118 STFNFVVHVQAAPMA
+118 EVEASPAE
-133 GITTSNNYY
+133 GTTPSGSYY
-142 NYQSLAD
+142 NYQTIGA
-149 INQAIDEAK
+149 INAAI
-158 AAAAGAVK
+158 AALNTAIGKCVRQV
-166 SINGSKP
+166 NGKDP
-173 DSNGNVNVVA
+173 NANGNVAVNIGVSSINNRTGVVRLPINA
-183 GVAKVNGKTGNVS
+183 LAECTTPPPTTIKS
-196 IAANAYATCSTSAGT
+196 IG
-211 ATKTAELVDGFAP
+211 LIDGFSLLP
-224 VIGAVLAVRFTNSN
+224 GAIIAIKFKYSN
-238 TAESPRLNY
+238 TAGNPILSYGGNEMPIL
-247 DGIEY
+247 
-252 VIRDRI
+252 DRI
-258 TAQPIKPGDITAGLY
+258 TGQPIAAGDITAGTY
-273 RFMLIS
+273 RFMAS
-279 GAWILLDKLPSEGT
+279 PTGWILLDKQQSGGT
-293 TTPVPGDPG
+293 STPVPGDPG
-302 EDGGYWIPAVD
+302 EDGGYWIPHVAD
-313 EAGNLTWSA
+313 DGTLSWTP
-322 SKAGMGDAP
+322 SKDGMGDPP
-331 AAANISGPP
+331 AAANIVGPP
-340 GKDGGYYIPKI
+340 GKDGDPGADGAPGSDGQDGGYYIPQI
-351 SQTGINTMQMGFDPS
+351 SQPESNIMQIAFDAI
-366 KPGMTSVQPR
+366 KFGMTSVQTR

-383 DPGQNGAPGADG
+383 DPGQDG

-408 QGPKGDKGDPG
+408 QGPKGDPGPQGPKGDKGDPG
-419 SAAIGLGGCNSAASA
+419 EPGPQGPAGSC
-434 VNKEISIFTDDFK
+434 D
-447 PTPSAIVTVAFNVE
+447 VA
-461 NTADNPSMVINNRS
+461 
-475 YGVIDCRNGNP
+475 
-486 VKAAAMC
+486 
-493 GQAHTYVLD
+493 
-502 AQNGVAF
+502 
-509 LVNPSDE
+509 
-516 AASGASDAVESVNGQ
+516 SVNGQ
-531 TGAVKVPVPGCG
+531 VGAVKIPASGYG
-543 TCASEASSKEKEV
+543 TCASAGSSPIKEV
-556 GSLSAGFDPTARGAV
+556 GSLSAGFDPAAIGSVLAV
-571 LTVKFENPGNTVN
+571 NFENPGNTAN
-584 GASLTVA
+584 GASLTIA
-591 NKSYPIVDSRTYA
+591 NKSHAIIDSRTYSS
-604 LARADALAKKVHHFV
+604 ARADALAKKVHHF
-619 LIPGTAIL
+619 LLLSGGAIL
-627 LDPSTTA
+627 LDPSDTTGPV
-634 SSATL
+634 TL

-719 NISNDGNAAPSA
+719 NISNDGNAVPSA
-731 GVCTTAANVA
+731 GVCTTAANIA
-741 AKVEQGYITSPIVG
+741 AKVEQGYIKSPIVR

-767 TAKNPTLDVNG
+767 TANNPTLDVNG

-821 EIANITVEADVQ
+821 EIANITVEADVR

>member
-1 MYNVQTINLD
+1 MYNTQTINLD
-11 MSLRD
+11 MSSRD
-16 PAPRVVAKQGDAGSR
+16 PCPRVVAKQGDAGSR
-31 KITIKLY
+31 EVAIKLY
-38 DNGIPANIN
+38 DNGAPANIN
-47 NQIAP
+47 NQIAQ
-52 SGAEQKGV
+52 SGTETKGV
-60 VRFRKPDG
+60 VRFCKPDG
-68 TGGIYDKTEDNLPAC
+68 KGGIYDRTEDNLIAC
-83 ILGGD
+83 TLGKD
-88 NITVRLA
+88 TITVRLA
-95 EQVLTCPGDVVADV
+95 AQMLTCPGDVVADV
-109 AIICDNTVI
+109 AIICGTTII
-118 STFNFVVHVQAAPMA
+118 STFNFIVAVQANPAA
-133 GITTSNNYY
+133 GITPSHSYY
-142 NYQSLAD
+142 NYRSLAD
-149 INQAIDEAK
+149 INQAINEAK

-166 SINGSKP
+166 FVNGVKP
-173 DSNGNVNVVA
+173 GSDGNVAVNV
-183 GVAKVNGKTGNVS
+183 GVTAINRQTGSVTLPV
-196 IAANAYATCSTSAGT
+196 NAYTTCSTA
-211 ATKTAELVDGFAP
+211 ANYVVKTAALVDGFAP
-224 VIGAVLAVRFTNSN
+224 TIGAVLAVRFVHNN
-238 TAESPRLNY
+238 TAESPKLDYN
-247 DGIEY
+247 GIEY
-252 VIRDRI
+252 TIRDRI
-258 TAQPIKPGDITAGLY
+258 TAQPIGAGDITAGLY
-273 RFMLIS
+273 QFMLIN
-279 GAWILLDKLPSEGT
+279 GAWILLDKQQSGGT
-293 TTPVPGDPG
+293 STPVPGDPG
-302 EDGGYWIPAVD
+302 EDGGYWIPHVAD
-313 EAGNLTWSA
+313 DGTLSWTP
-322 SKAGMGDAP
+322 SKDGMGDPP
-331 AAANISGPP
+331 AAANIVGPP
-340 GKDGGYYIPKI
+340 GKDGDPGADGAPGSDGQDGGYYIPQI
-351 SQTGINTMQMGFDPS
+351 SQPESNIMQIAFDAI
-366 KPGMTSVQPR
+366 KFGMTSVQTR

-383 DPGQNGAPGADG
+383 DPGQDG

-408 QGPKGDKGDPG
+408 QGPKGDPGPQGPKGDKGDPG
-419 SAAIGLGGCNSAASA
+419 EPGPQGPAGSC
-434 VNKEISIFTDDFK
+434 D
-447 PTPSAIVTVAFNVE
+447 VA
-461 NTADNPSMVINNRS
+461 
-475 YGVIDCRNGNP
+475 
-486 VKAAAMC
+486 
-493 GQAHTYVLD
+493 
-502 AQNGVAF
+502 
-509 LVNPSDE
+509 
-516 AASGASDAVESVNGQ
+516 SVNGQ
-531 TGAVKVPVPGCG
+531 VGAVKIPASGYG
-543 TCASEASSKEKEV
+543 TCASAGSSPIKEV
-556 GSLSAGFDPTARGAV
+556 GSLSAGFDPAAIGSVLAV
-571 LTVKFENPGNTVN
+571 NFKNPGNTAN
-584 GASLTVA
+584 GASLTIA
-591 NKSYPIVDSRTYA
+591 NKSHAIIDSRTYSS
-604 LARADALAKKVHHFV
+604 ARADALAKKVHHF
-619 LIPGTAIL
+619 LLLSGGAIL
-627 LDPSTTA
+627 LDPSDTTGPV
-634 SSATL
+634 TL

>member
-1 MYNVQTINLD
+1 MTTTQSIKLD
-11 MSLRD
+11 LLRRGE
-16 PAPRVVAKQGDAGSR
+16 PPRVYAKQGDTGTRAVAVE
-31 KITIKLY
+31 LY
-38 DNGIPANIN
+38 CGGVAWTPPNGV
-47 NQIAP
+47 
-52 SGAEQKGV
+52 KGLI
-60 VRFRKPDG
+60 RFRKPDRNAGLYDTLPDG
-68 TGGIYDKTEDNLPAC
+68 TTPAC
-83 ILGGD
+83 E
-88 NITVRLA
+88 ITSGSSNFIANLA
-95 EQVLTCPGDVVADV
+95 AEVLTCPGEVYADI
-109 AIICDNTVI
+109 AFTAGAELLGTATFVI
-118 STFNFVVHVQAAPMA
+118 EVEASPAE
-133 GITTSNNYY
+133 GTTPSGSYY
-142 NYQSLAD
+142 NYRSLAD
-149 INQAIDEAK
+149 INQAINEAK

-166 SINGSKP
+166 FVNGVKP
-173 DSNGNVNVVA
+173 GSDGNVAVNV
-183 GVAKVNGKTGNVS
+183 GVTAINRQTGSVTLPV
-196 IAANAYATCSTSAGT
+196 NAYTTCSTA
-211 ATKTAELVDGFAP
+211 ANYVVKTAARVDGFAP
-224 VIGAVLAVRFTNSN
+224 TIGAVLAVRFVHNN
-238 TAESPRLNY
+238 TAESPKLDYN
-247 DGIEY
+247 GIEY
-252 VIRDRI
+252 TIRDRI
-258 TAQPIKPGDITAGLY
+258 TAQPIGAGDITAGLY
-273 RFMLIS
+273 QFMLIN
-279 GAWILLDKLPSEGT
+279 GAWILLDKQQSGGT
-293 TTPVPGDPG
+293 STPVPGDPG
-302 EDGGYWIPAVD
+302 EDGGYWIPHVAD
-313 EAGNLTWSA
+313 DGTLSWTP
-322 SKAGMGDAP
+322 SKDGMGDPP
-331 AAANISGPP
+331 AAANIVGPP
-340 GKDGGYYIPKI
+340 GKDGDPGADGAPGSDGQDGGYYIPRI
-351 SQTGINTMQMGFDPS
+351 SQPESNIMQIAFDAI
-366 KPGMTSVQPR
+366 KFGMTSVQTR

-383 DPGQNGAPGADG
+383 DPGQDG

-408 QGPKGDKGDPG
+408 QGPKGDPGPQGPKGDKGDPG
-419 SAAIGLGGCNSAASA
+419 EPGPQGPAGSC
-434 VNKEISIFTDDFK
+434 D
-447 PTPSAIVTVAFNVE
+447 VA
-461 NTADNPSMVINNRS
+461 
-475 YGVIDCRNGNP
+475 
-486 VKAAAMC
+486 
-493 GQAHTYVLD
+493 
-502 AQNGVAF
+502 
-509 LVNPSDE
+509 
-516 AASGASDAVESVNGQ
+516 SVNGQ
-531 TGAVKVPVPGCG
+531 VGAVKIPASGYG
-543 TCASEASSKEKEV
+543 TCASAGSSPIKEV
-556 GSLSAGFDPTARGAV
+556 GSLSAGFDPAANGSVLAV
-571 LTVKFENPGNTVN
+571 NFENPGNTAN
-584 GASLTVA
+584 GALLTIA
-591 NKSYPIVDSRTYA
+591 NKSHVIIDSRTYSS
-604 LARADALAKKVHHFV
+604 ARADALAKKVHHF
-619 LIPGTAIL
+619 LLLSGGAIL
-627 LDPSTTA
+627 LDPSDTTGPV
-634 SSATL
+634 TL

>member
-1 MYNVQTINLD
+1 MYNTQTINLD
-11 MSLRD
+11 MSSRD
-16 PAPRVVAKQGDAGSR
+16 PCPRVVAKQGDAGSR
-31 KITIKLY
+31 EVAIKLY
-38 DNGIPANIN
+38 DNGAPANIN
-47 NQIAP
+47 NQIAQ
-52 SGAEQKGV
+52 SGTETKGV
-60 VRFRKPDG
+60 VRFCKPDG
-68 TGGIYDKTEDNLPAC
+68 KGGIYDRTEDNLIAC
-83 ILGGD
+83 TLGKD
-88 NITVRLA
+88 TITVRLA
-95 EQVLTCPGDVVADV
+95 AQMLTCPGDVVADV
-109 AIICDNTVI
+109 AIICGTTVI
-118 STFNFVVHVQAAPMA
+118 STFNFIVAVQANPAA
-133 GITTSNNYY
+133 GITTSNSYY

-149 INQAIDEAK
+149 INQAINEAK

-166 SINGSKP
+166 FVNGVKP
-173 DSNGNVNVVA
+173 GSDGNVAVNV
-183 GVAKVNGKTGNVS
+183 GVTAINRQTGSVTLPV
-196 IAANAYATCSTSAGT
+196 NAYTTCSTA
-211 ATKTAELVDGFAP
+211 ANYVVKTAALVDGFAP
-224 VIGAVLAVRFTNSN
+224 TIGAVLAVRFVHNN
-238 TAESPRLNY
+238 TAESPKLDYN
-247 DGIEY
+247 GIEY
-252 VIRDRI
+252 TIRDRI
-258 TAQPIKPGDITAGLY
+258 TAQPIGAGDITAGLY
-273 RFMLIS
+273 QFMLIN
-279 GAWILLDKLPSEGT
+279 GAWILLDKQQSGGT
-293 TTPVPGDPG
+293 STPVPGDPG
-302 EDGGYWIPAVD
+302 EDGGYWIPHVAD
-313 EAGNLTWSA
+313 DGTLSWTP
-322 SKAGMGDAP
+322 SKDGMGDPP
-331 AAANISGPP
+331 AAANIVGPP
-340 GKDGGYYIPKI
+340 GKDGDPGADGAPGSDGQDGGYYIPQI
-351 SQTGINTMQMGFDPS
+351 SQPESNIMQIAFDAI
-366 KPGMTSVQPR
+366 KFGMTSVQTR

-383 DPGQNGAPGADG
+383 DPGQDG

-408 QGPKGDKGDPG
+408 QGPKGDPGPQGPKGDKGDPG
-419 SAAIGLGGCNSAASA
+419 EPGPQGPAGSC
-434 VNKEISIFTDDFK
+434 D
-447 PTPSAIVTVAFNVE
+447 VA
-461 NTADNPSMVINNRS
+461 
-475 YGVIDCRNGNP
+475 
-486 VKAAAMC
+486 
-493 GQAHTYVLD
+493 
-502 AQNGVAF
+502 
-509 LVNPSDE
+509 
-516 AASGASDAVESVNGQ
+516 SVNGQ
-531 TGAVKVPVPGCG
+531 VGAVKIPASGYG
-543 TCASEASSKEKEV
+543 TCASAGSSPIKEV
-556 GSLSAGFDPTARGAV
+556 GSLSAGFDPAAIGSVLAV
-571 LTVKFENPGNTVN
+571 NFENPGNTAN
-584 GASLTVA
+584 GASLTIA
-591 NKSYPIVDSRTYA
+591 NKSHAIIDSRTYSS
-604 LARADALAKKVHHFV
+604 ARADALAKKVHHF
-619 LIPGTAIL
+619 LLLSGGAIL
-627 LDPSTTA
+627 LDPSDTTGPV
-634 SSATL
+634 TL

>member
-1 MYNVQTINLD
+1 MALKRIQEFSKNVAVHQQLGDNPNTDDNLSASELKATFDRPAEDIKEYVNGTLVPAIQELEKYGDSVSADLSDKGKEITKIKQAVIGAQGSANQAAFNAARAAGMAEEAASASRDASAAASAAQTAAETASTDASMAASDAEAATQAASAAQAAADQANANAE
-11 MSLRD
+11 R
-16 PAPRVVAKQGDAGSR
+16 AAERAKQ
-31 KITIKLY
+31 
-38 DNGIPANIN
+38 
-47 NQIAP
+47 
-52 SGAEQKGV
+52 AE
-60 VRFRKPDG
+60 
-68 TGGIYDKTEDNLPAC
+68 
-83 ILGGD
+83 
-88 NITVRLA
+88 
-95 EQVLTCPGDVVADV
+95 
-109 AIICDNTVI
+109 
-118 STFNFVVHVQAAPMA
+118 
-133 GITTSNNYY
+133 
-142 NYQSLAD
+142 
-149 INQAIDEAK
+149 
-158 AAAAGAVK
+158 AAAA
-166 SINGSKP
+166 S
-173 DSNGNVNVVA
+173 
-183 GVAKVNGKTGNVS
+183 
-196 IAANAYATCSTSAGT
+196 AAT
-211 ATKTAELVDGFAP
+211 E
-224 VIGAVLAVRFTNSN
+224 
-238 TAESPRLNY
+238 
-247 DGIEY
+247 
-252 VIRDRI
+252 
-258 TAQPIKPGDITAGLY
+258 
-273 RFMLIS
+273 
-279 GAWILLDKLPSEGT
+279 
-293 TTPVPGDPG
+293 
-302 EDGGYWIPAVD
+302 
-313 EAGNLTWSA
+313 A
-322 SKAGMGDAP
+322 SKAVKKSGDSMSGPLSMEGNKLTGLPDPSNDGDAVSKGYLNTELSRIQGAP
-331 AAANISGPP
+331 GPYYTPTVTNPTPGLLHIEFGKSLTSMPDIPGVDVSLPSGEA
-340 GKDGGYYIPKI
+340 GDDGGYYIPKI

-383 DPGQNGAPGADG
+383 DPGRNGAPGADG

-475 YGVIDCRNGNP
+475 YGVIDCRNGKP

-556 GSLSAGFDPTARGAV
+556 GSLSAGFDPTACGAV

-604 LARADALAKKVHHFV
+604 LARADALAKKFHHFV

-677 TSGLTTDAD
+677 TAGLTTDAD

-741 AKVEQGYITSPIVG
+741 AKVEQGYIKSPIVG
-755 GSIVTVEFTNDN
+755 GSIVTVEFTHDN

-833 VVAISKDKDNKPFGL
+833 VVAIRKDKDNKPFGL

-923 TRHTGWIATVE
+923 TRHTGWIAPGE

>member
-1 MYNVQTINLD
+1 MYK
-11 MSLRD
+11 R
-16 PAPRVVAKQGDAGSR
+16 
-31 KITIKLY
+31 
-38 DNGIPANIN
+38 
-47 NQIAP
+47 
-52 SGAEQKGV
+52 
-60 VRFRKPDG
+60 
-68 TGGIYDKTEDNLPAC
+68 
-83 ILGGD
+83 
-88 NITVRLA
+88 
-95 EQVLTCPGDVVADV
+95 
-109 AIICDNTVI
+109 
-118 STFNFVVHVQAAPMA
+118 
-133 GITTSNNYY
+133 
-142 NYQSLAD
+142 
-149 INQAIDEAK
+149 
-158 AAAAGAVK
+158 
-166 SINGSKP
+166 
-173 DSNGNVNVVA
+173 
-183 GVAKVNGKTGNVS
+183 
-196 IAANAYATCSTSAGT
+196 
-211 ATKTAELVDGFAP
+211 
-224 VIGAVLAVRFTNSN
+224 
-238 TAESPRLNY
+238 
-247 DGIEY
+247 
-252 VIRDRI
+252 
-258 TAQPIKPGDITAGLY
+258 
-273 RFMLIS
+273 
-279 GAWILLDKLPSEGT
+279 
-293 TTPVPGDPG
+293 
-302 EDGGYWIPAVD
+302 
-313 EAGNLTWSA
+313 
-322 SKAGMGDAP
+322 
-331 AAANISGPP
+331 
-340 GKDGGYYIPKI
+340 
-351 SQTGINTMQMGFDPS
+351 
-366 KPGMTSVQPR
+366 
-376 QIVLPKG
+376 PKG
-383 DPGQNGAPGADG
+383 DP
-395 APGPAGPAGDQGP
+395 GP

-419 SAAIGLGGCNSAASA
+419 EPGPQGPAGSC
-434 VNKEISIFTDDFK
+434 D
-447 PTPSAIVTVAFNVE
+447 VA
-461 NTADNPSMVINNRS
+461 
-475 YGVIDCRNGNP
+475 
-486 VKAAAMC
+486 
-493 GQAHTYVLD
+493 
-502 AQNGVAF
+502 
-509 LVNPSDE
+509 
-516 AASGASDAVESVNGQ
+516 SVNGQ
-531 TGAVKVPVPGCG
+531 VGAVKIPASGYG
-543 TCASEASSKEKEV
+543 TCASAGSSPIKEV
-556 GSLSAGFDPTARGAV
+556 GSLSAGFDPAAIGSVLAV
-571 LTVKFENPGNTVN
+571 NFENPGNTAN
-584 GASLTVA
+584 GASLTIA
-591 NKSYPIVDSRTYA
+591 NKSHAIIDSRTYSS
-604 LARADALAKKVHHFV
+604 ARADALAKKVHHF
-619 LIPGTAIL
+619 LLLSGGAIL
-627 LDPSTTA
+627 LDPSDTTGPV
-634 SSATL
+634 TL

>member
-1 MYNVQTINLD
+1 MYNTQTINLD
-11 MSLRD
+11 MSSRD
-16 PAPRVVAKQGDAGSR
+16 PCPRVVAKQGDAGSR
-31 KITIKLY
+31 EVAIKLY
-38 DNGIPANIN
+38 DNGAPANIN
-47 NQIAP
+47 NQIAQ
-52 SGAEQKGV
+52 SGTETKGV
-60 VRFRKPDG
+60 VRFCKSDG
-68 TGGIYDKTEDNLPAC
+68 KGGIYDRTEDNLIAC
-83 ILGGD
+83 TLGKD
-88 NITVRLA
+88 TITVRLA
-95 EQVLTCPGDVVADV
+95 AQMLTCPGDVVADV
-109 AIICDNTVI
+109 AIICGTTII
-118 STFNFVVHVQAAPMA
+118 STFNFIVAVQANPAA
-133 GITTSNNYY
+133 GITPSHSYY
-142 NYQSLAD
+142 NYRSLAD
-149 INQAIDEAK
+149 INQAINEAK

-166 SINGSKP
+166 FVNGVKP
-173 DSNGNVNVVA
+173 GSDGNVAVNV
-183 GVAKVNGKTGNVS
+183 GVTAINRQTGSVTLPV
-196 IAANAYATCSTSAGT
+196 NAYTTCSTA
-211 ATKTAELVDGFAP
+211 ANYVVKTAALVDGFAP
-224 VIGAVLAVRFTNSN
+224 TIGAVLAVRFVHNN
-238 TAESPRLNY
+238 TAESPKLDYN
-247 DGIEY
+247 GIEY
-252 VIRDRI
+252 TIRDRI
-258 TAQPIKPGDITAGLY
+258 TAQPIGAGDITAGLY
-273 RFMLIS
+273 QFMLIN
-279 GAWILLDKLPSEGT
+279 GAWILLDKQQSGGT
-293 TTPVPGDPG
+293 STPVPGDPG
-302 EDGGYWIPAVD
+302 EDGGYWIPHVAD
-313 EAGNLTWSA
+313 DGTLSWTP
-322 SKAGMGDAP
+322 SKDGMGDPP
-331 AAANISGPP
+331 AAANIVGPP
-340 GKDGGYYIPKI
+340 GKDGDPGADGAPGSDGQDGGYYIPQI
-351 SQTGINTMQMGFDPS
+351 SQPESNIMQIAFDAI
-366 KPGMTSVQPR
+366 KFGMTSVQTR

-383 DPGQNGAPGADG
+383 DPGQDG

-408 QGPKGDKGDPG
+408 QGPKGDPGPQGPKGDKGDPG
-419 SAAIGLGGCNSAASA
+419 EPGPQGPAGSC
-434 VNKEISIFTDDFK
+434 D
-447 PTPSAIVTVAFNVE
+447 VA
-461 NTADNPSMVINNRS
+461 
-475 YGVIDCRNGNP
+475 
-486 VKAAAMC
+486 
-493 GQAHTYVLD
+493 
-502 AQNGVAF
+502 
-509 LVNPSDE
+509 
-516 AASGASDAVESVNGQ
+516 SVNGQ
-531 TGAVKVPVPGCG
+531 VGAVKIPASGYG
-543 TCASEASSKEKEV
+543 TCASAGSSPIKEV
-556 GSLSAGFDPTARGAV
+556 GSLSAGFDPAAIGSVLAV
-571 LTVKFENPGNTVN
+571 NFENPGNTAN
-584 GASLTVA
+584 GASLTIA
-591 NKSYPIVDSRTYA
+591 NKSHAIIDSRTYSS
-604 LARADALAKKVHHFV
+604 ARADALAKKVHHF
-619 LIPGTAIL
+619 LLLSGGAIL
-627 LDPSTTA
+627 LDPSDTTGPV
-634 SSATL
+634 TL